1 MYSRTQRIQEEK
13 KQRLRYGI
21 RKFTGLGAAS
31 ALLGVG
37 LLTSLSVHAQT
48 KTAEVRYDY
57 VTTEELTEAEKKA
70 IFTELPAQVTED
82 VTYYLVYRKAG
93 SSILPQTG
101 ANTGVLAGAIGA
113 GLLLVGITVG
123 RKNQRLVRSAMT
135 LTLVGGSIVF
145 TSVSAVTVAQLAQ
158 YGQTQTLTVGTALPD
173 GKISIAGYEFVG
185 YLEGQ
190 KQSSETSP
198 ALPTGL
204 IDKAEEIENLPV
216 QSTQPADE
224 NKSDIP
230 TEPIPSEDKVT
241 DTPTEP
247 TPSEDKVEEVPAESK
262 PAEKPVE
269 ETGGGRVIGTEDKV
283 ISETEKPVQPEI
295 PAPVEKPAVPG
306 DTETTVTPGEE
317 QPVSP
322 ELPTNPAEP
331 DRPVDTVRTDVE
343 KQVTVIKYETSYVKD
358 TSLPAGESK
367 VLTQGVDGKEI
378 VTTKVTYT
386 NNVETAREIVA
397 VETIAPVTEVIA
409 YNDEVSKNRE
419 ELVESLATISFA
431 TERRAN
437 ADLEVGSERVLV
449 AGVNGQT
456 QTLTKKVYDSTD
468 VLISEEV
475 VSTEVVAQPV
485 TQVIEYGTKP
495 KAVVETTEET
505 KVTELDYTVETRQNP
520 DLEKGQTR
528 TLTKGRKGTLTQTYR
543 ITKTNGNETARELV
557 KEERVEPVNE
567 IIEVGTK
574 AVVRYQI
581 RQETSVIPFTTE
593 TRQVD
598 SLFEGESR
606 ELVAGVDGQ
615 QTQTYKDT
623 YVDGVKVA
631 SEMVGQPEVIQ
642 PIKRIVEVGTK
653 KEKTSQVLTETEVL
667 AYTSIKE
674 EDPNLPEG
682 ETKIKVQGVNGERK
696 VRITRVTNNRT
707 GQVREIREV
716 ISETAPITE
725 VIAESPIEDGNNSSK
740 DTDGFKGLDDP
751 IKTLKILDIKKG
763 DIMFQNANVQFYA
776 DDARQFENKSYGDL
790 LSLSEDERYRLAEST
805 INASY
810 LSIRPYSDESLF
822 YMWLGASDEVV
833 SAFNT
838 GQFIDE
844 TKVNLYFLEYVNAD
858 RKLLGIQPLTYDPL
872 LLSVASTRSSEM
884 ATYGDS
890 QYEGQPH
897 TRPDGSTW
905 STALS
910 ILPDTYESASFAENA
925 QVYSVMSNPYQ
936 LTSEQWIAKKL
947 FQGWKTSPGHYANMM
962 DADFTR
968 TAVSVRLTTR
978 YGSRST
984 YETNSMIGIE
994 ILS

>member
-1 MYSRTQRIQEEK
+1 MMYSRTQRIQEEK

-37 LLTSLSVHAQT
+37 LLTSLSVQAQT

-57 VTTEELTEAEKKA
+57 VTTEELTESEKKA
-70 IFTELPAQVTED
+70 IFTELPVQVTED

-93 SSILPQTG
+93 ASMLPQTG

-135 LTLVGGSIVF
+135 LTLVGGSLVF

-158 YGQTQTLTVGTALPD
+158 YGQTQTLTVGSALPD

-190 KQSSETSP
+190 KQSRETSP
-198 ALPTGL
+198 ALPMGS

-216 QSTQPADE
+216 QPTQPVDE
-224 NKSDIP
+224 NTSDIP
-230 TEPIPSEDKVT
+230 TEPVPSEDKVT
-241 DTPTEP
+241 DTPAEP

-262 PAEKPVE
+262 PVEKPVE
-269 ETGGGRVIGTEDKV
+269 ETGGSQVIGTEDKV
-283 ISETEKPVQPEI
+283 ISETEKPVRPEI
-295 PAPVEKPAVPG
+295 PAPVEKPAVPW

-317 QPVSP
+317 KPVSP

-343 KQVTVIKYETSYVKD
+343 KQVTVIKYGTSYVKD
-358 TSLPAGESK
+358 TSLQAGESK

-397 VETIAPVTEVIA
+397 TETIEPVTEVIA

-419 ELVESLATISFA
+419 ELVESLTTISFA

-456 QTLTKKVYDSTD
+456 KTLTKKVYDSTGT
-468 VLISEEV
+468 VISEEV
-475 VSTEVVAQPV
+475 VSTEVITQPV

-495 KAVVETTEET
+495 KSVVETTEET

-528 TLTKGRKGTLTQTYR
+528 TLTEGRKGTLTQTYR
-543 ITKTNGNETARELV
+543 ITKTDGNETARELV

-574 AVVRYQI
+574 AVVRYQT

-615 QTQTYKDT
+615 QIQTYKDT

-642 PIKRIVEVGTK
+642 PIKRIVEVGIK
-653 KEKTSQVLTETEVL
+653 KEETSQVLTETEVL

-707 GQVREIREV
+707 GQVSETREV
-716 ISETAPITE
+716 ISETAPVNEVLVVGTKPASTSLLDKKTLTLDEFMSLTE
-725 VIAESPIEDGNNSSK
+725 EQQDAFIAKKGTVPGTTIRTGATK
-740 DTDGFKGLDDP
+740 DTLEKVEQLINLDKLNAEFVSLLNAARAAEGLSAVTYAGQGSDA
-751 IKTLKILDIKKG
+751 
-763 DIMFQNANVQFYA
+763 QNAA
-776 DDARQFENKSYGDL
+776 TARAN
-790 LSLSEDERYRLAEST
+790 
-805 INASY
+805 
-810 LSIRPYSDESLF
+810 
-822 YMWLGASDEVV
+822 
-833 SAFNT
+833 
-838 GQFIDE
+838 
-844 TKVNLYFLEYVNAD
+844 
-858 RKLLGIQPLTYDPL
+858 
-872 LLSVASTRSSEM
+872 EM
-884 ATYGDS
+884 ADHGSLRYQGTADGA
-890 QYEGQPH
+890 H
-897 TRPDGSTW
+897 KRPDGSKWTTIYTAEQTARQGW
-905 STALS
+905 RGENALQMGAALS
-910 ILPDTYESASFAENA
+910 AYSAIDEIDIANGLFTEWMRSAGHKAVMMKNLDDL
-925 QVYSVMSNPYQ
+925 QVAVGIGLNDKAIE
-936 LTSEQWIAKKL
+936 TT
-947 FQGWKTSPGHYANMM
+947 FNQGVTVAMLELVEPKP
-962 DADFTR
+962 
-968 TAVSVRLTTR
+968 
-978 YGSRST
+978 
-984 YETNSMIGIE
+984 
-994 ILS
+994 

>member
-1 MYSRTQRIQEEK
+1 MVYSRTQRIQEEK

-70 IFTELPAQVTED
+70 IFTELPAQVIED
-82 VTYYLVYRKAG
+82 VNYYLVYRKVG
-93 SSILPQTG
+93 SSVLPQTG
-101 ANTGVLAGAIGA
+101 ESTGVLAGAIGA
-113 GLLLVGITVG
+113 GLLLVGVTVG
-123 RKNQRLVRSAMT
+123 RKNQRMVRSAMT
-135 LTLVGGSIVF
+135 LTLVGGSLVF

-158 YGQTQTLTVGTALPD
+158 YGQTQTLTVGSALPD

-185 YLEGQ
+185 YLEGK
-190 KQSSETSP
+190 KQSSDTSP
-198 ALPTGL
+198 TLPTGS
-204 IDKAEEIENLPV
+204 IDKAEENENLLV
-216 QSTQPADE
+216 QPIQPADK

-230 TEPIPSEDKVT
+230 AESTPSEDKAT
-241 DTPTEP
+241 DASAEQK
-247 TPSEDKVEEVPAESK
+247 PSEDKVEEVPAESK

-269 ETGGGRVIGTEDKV
+269 ETGGGQVIGTEDKV
-283 ISETEKPVQPEI
+283 ISETEKSVQPEI
-295 PAPVEKPAVPG
+295 PASVEKPAVPG
-306 DTETTVTPGEE
+306 ETETTVTPGEE
-317 QPVSP
+317 KPVSP

-343 KQVTVIKYETSYVKD
+343 KQVTVIKYGTSYVKD

-367 VLTQGVDGKEI
+367 VFTQGVDGKQT

-397 VETIAPVTEVIA
+397 TETIEPVTEVIA
-409 YNDEVSKNRE
+409 YNDEISKNRE
-419 ELVESLATISFA
+419 ELVESLTTISFA

-456 QTLTKKVYDSTD
+456 KTLTKKVYDSTGA
-468 VLISEEV
+468 VISEEV
-475 VSTEVVAQPV
+475 VSTEVIAQPV

-495 KAVVETTEET
+495 KSVVETTEET

-574 AVVRYQI
+574 AVVRYQT

-615 QTQTYKDT
+615 QIQTYKDT

-642 PIKRIVEVGTK
+642 PIKRIVEVGIK
-653 KEKTSQVLTETEVL
+653 KEETSQVLTETEVL

-707 GQVREIREV
+707 GQVSETREV
-716 ISETAPITE
+716 ISETAPVNEVLVVGTKPASTSLLDKKTLTLDEFMSLTE
-725 VIAESPIEDGNNSSK
+725 EQQDAFIAKKGTVPGTTIRTGATK
-740 DTDGFKGLDDP
+740 DTLEKVEQLINLDKLNAEFVSLLNAARAAEGLSAVTYAGQGSDA
-751 IKTLKILDIKKG
+751 
-763 DIMFQNANVQFYA
+763 QNAA
-776 DDARQFENKSYGDL
+776 TARAN
-790 LSLSEDERYRLAEST
+790 
-805 INASY
+805 
-810 LSIRPYSDESLF
+810 
-822 YMWLGASDEVV
+822 
-833 SAFNT
+833 
-838 GQFIDE
+838 
-844 TKVNLYFLEYVNAD
+844 
-858 RKLLGIQPLTYDPL
+858 
-872 LLSVASTRSSEM
+872 EM
-884 ATYGDS
+884 ADHGSLRYQGTADGA
-890 QYEGQPH
+890 H
-897 TRPDGSTW
+897 KRPDGSKWTTIYTAEQTARQGW
-905 STALS
+905 RGENALQLGSALS
-910 ILPDTYESASFAENA
+910 AYSAIDESSIANSLFNEWMNSAGHKAVMMKNLDNL
-925 QVYSVMSNPYQ
+925 QV
-936 LTSEQWIAKKL
+936 
-947 FQGWKTSPGHYANMM
+947 
-962 DADFTR
+962 
-968 TAVSVRLTTR
+968 AVGIGLNDKAIETTFR
-978 YGSRST
+978 NGVT
-984 YETNSMIGIE
+984 VAMLELVE
-994 ILS
+994 PKP

>member
-1 MYSRTQRIQEEK
+1 MVYSRTQRIQEEK

-57 VTTEELTEAEKKA
+57 VTTEELTEAEKKV

-82 VTYYLVYRKAG
+82 VNYYLVYRKAE

-101 ANTGVLAGAIGA
+101 ESTGVLAGAIGA

-123 RKNQRLVRSAMT
+123 RKNQRMVRSAMT
-135 LTLVGGSIVF
+135 LTMVGGSLVF

-158 YGQTQTLTVGTALPD
+158 YGQTQTLTVGAALPD

-190 KQSSETSP
+190 KQSRETSP
-198 ALPTGL
+198 ALPTSS
-204 IDKAEEIENLPV
+204 IDMAEENEHLPV
-216 QSTQPADE
+216 QPTQPADE
-224 NKSDIP
+224 NNAYSP
-230 TEPIPSEDKVT
+230 TTSIPSEDKVT
-241 DTPTEP
+241 DIPTEP

-262 PAEKPVE
+262 PAEKTVE
-269 ETGGGRVIGTEDKV
+269 ETGGGQVIGTEDKV
-283 ISETEKPVQPEI
+283 ISETEKPVQPEV

-306 DTETTVTPGEE
+306 GTETTVTPGEE
-317 QPVSP
+317 KPVSP

-331 DRPVDTVRTDVE
+331 NRPVDTVRTDVE
-343 KQVTVIKYETSYVKD
+343 KQVTVIKYGTSYVKD

-367 VLTQGVDGKEI
+367 VLTQGVDGKQT

-386 NNVETAREIVA
+386 NNVETAREIVST
-397 VETIAPVTEVIA
+397 ETIEPVTEVIA

-419 ELVESLATISFA
+419 ELIESLATISFA

-456 QTLTKKVYDSTD
+456 KTLTKKVYDSTGA
-468 VLISEEV
+468 VISEEV
-475 VSTEVVAQPV
+475 VSTEVIAKPV

-495 KAVVETTEET
+495 KSVVETTEET

-557 KEERVEPVNE
+557 KEKRVEPVNE

-574 AVVRYQI
+574 AVVRYQT
-581 RQETSVIPFTTE
+581 RQETSLIPFTTE

-642 PIKRIVEVGTK
+642 PIKRIVEVGIR
-653 KEKTSQVLTETEVL
+653 KEETSQVLTETEVL

-707 GQVREIREV
+707 GQVSETREV
-716 ISETAPITE
+716 ITEAAPVNE
-725 VIAESPIEDGNNSSK
+725 VLVVGTKPASTSL
-740 DTDGFKGLDDP
+740 LDK
-751 IKTLKILDIKKG
+751 KTLTLDEFMSLTEEQQDTFIAKKG
-763 DIMFQNANVQFYA
+763 TVPGTTIRTGATKEILEKVETLVNLKKLNDEFV
-776 DDARQFENKSYGDL
+776 RL
-790 LSLSEDERYRLAEST
+790 LNQVRLAEGLSSVSYGGLDSLVQST
-805 INASY
+805 A
-810 LSIRPYSDESLF
+810 
-822 YMWLGASDEVV
+822 
-833 SAFNT
+833 T
-838 GQFIDE
+838 
-844 TKVNLYFLEYVNAD
+844 
-858 RKLLGIQPLTYDPL
+858 
-872 LLSVASTRSSEM
+872 TRANEM
-884 ATYGDS
+884 ADHGSLRYQGTEDGK
-890 QYEGQPH
+890 H
-897 TRPDGSTW
+897 KRPDGSHWMTIYTSEQTARQGW
-905 STALS
+905 RGENAYQLGTALS
-910 ILPDTYESASFAENA
+910 AYSAINEIHLANSLFTGWMESEGHKAVMMKNLDNL
-925 QVYSVMSNPYQ
+925 QVAVGIGLNDKAIEG
-936 LTSEQWIAKKL
+936 T
-947 FQGWKTSPGHYANMM
+947 FNQGVTVAMLELVQPKP
-962 DADFTR
+962 
-968 TAVSVRLTTR
+968 
-978 YGSRST
+978 
-984 YETNSMIGIE
+984 
-994 ILS
+994 

>member
-1 MYSRTQRIQEEK
+1 MVYSRTQRIQEEK

-82 VTYYLVYRKAG
+82 VNYYLVYRKVG

-101 ANTGVLAGAIGA
+101 ESTGVLAGAIGA

-123 RKNQRLVRSAMT
+123 RKNQRMVRSAMT
-135 LTLVGGSIVF
+135 LTLVGGSLVF

-158 YGQTQTLTVGTALPD
+158 YGQAQTLTVGAALPD

-185 YLEGQ
+185 YLEGK
-190 KQSSETSP
+190 KQSSDTSP
-198 ALPTGL
+198 TLPTGS
-204 IDKAEEIENLPV
+204 IDKAEENENLLV
-216 QSTQPADE
+216 QPPQPADK

-230 TEPIPSEDKVT
+230 AESTPSEDKAT
-241 DTPTEP
+241 DASAEQK
-247 TPSEDKVEEVPAESK
+247 PSEDKVEEVPAESK

-269 ETGGGRVIGTEDKV
+269 ETGGGQVIGTEDKV

-306 DTETTVTPGEE
+306 ETETTVTPGEE
-317 QPVSP
+317 KPVSP

-343 KQVTVIKYETSYVKD
+343 KQVTVIKYGTSYVKD

-367 VLTQGVDGKEI
+367 VLTQGVDGKQT

-397 VETIAPVTEVIA
+397 TETIEPVTEVIA

-419 ELVESLATISFA
+419 ELIESLATISFA
-431 TERRAN
+431 TERRGN

-456 QTLTKKVYDSTD
+456 KTLTKKVYDSTGA
-468 VLISEEV
+468 VISEEV
-475 VSTEVVAQPV
+475 VSTEVIAQPV

-495 KAVVETTEET
+495 KSVVETTEET

-574 AVVRYQI
+574 AVVRYQT

-615 QTQTYKDT
+615 QTQAYKDT

-642 PIKRIVEVGTK
+642 PIKRIVEVGIK
-653 KEKTSQVLTETEVL
+653 KEETSQVLTETEVL

-707 GQVREIREV
+707 GQVSETREV
-716 ISETAPITE
+716 ISETAPVNEVLVVGTKPASTSLLDKKTLTLDEFMSLTE
-725 VIAESPIEDGNNSSK
+725 EQQDAFIAKKGTVPGTTIRTGATK
-740 DTDGFKGLDDP
+740 DTLEKVEQLINLDKLNAEFVSLLNAARAAEGLSAVTYAGQGSDA
-751 IKTLKILDIKKG
+751 
-763 DIMFQNANVQFYA
+763 QNAA
-776 DDARQFENKSYGDL
+776 TARAN
-790 LSLSEDERYRLAEST
+790 
-805 INASY
+805 
-810 LSIRPYSDESLF
+810 
-822 YMWLGASDEVV
+822 
-833 SAFNT
+833 
-838 GQFIDE
+838 
-844 TKVNLYFLEYVNAD
+844 
-858 RKLLGIQPLTYDPL
+858 
-872 LLSVASTRSSEM
+872 EM
-884 ATYGDS
+884 ADHGSLRYQGTADGA
-890 QYEGQPH
+890 H
-897 TRPDGSTW
+897 KRPDGSKWTTIYTAEQTARQGW
-905 STALS
+905 RGENALQMGAALS
-910 ILPDTYESASFAENA
+910 AYSAIDEIDIANGLFTEWMNSAGHKAVMMKNLDNL
-925 QVYSVMSNPYQ
+925 QV
-936 LTSEQWIAKKL
+936 
-947 FQGWKTSPGHYANMM
+947 
-962 DADFTR
+962 
-968 TAVSVRLTTR
+968 AVGIGLNDKAIETTFR
-978 YGSRST
+978 NGVT
-984 YETNSMIGIE
+984 VAMLELVE
-994 ILS
+994 PKP

>member
-1 MYSRTQRIQEEK
+1 MVYSRTQRIQEEK

-57 VTTEELTEAEKKA
+57 VTTEELTEVEKKA

-82 VTYYLVYRKAG
+82 VNYYLVYRKVG

-101 ANTGVLAGAIGA
+101 ESTGVLAGAIGA

-135 LTLVGGSIVF
+135 LTLVGGSLVF

-158 YGQTQTLTVGTALPD
+158 YGQTQTLTVGAAFPD

-185 YLEGQ
+185 YLEGK

-198 ALPTGL
+198 TLPTGS
-204 IDKAEEIENLPV
+204 IDKAEENENLPV
-216 QSTQPADE
+216 QPTQPVDE

-230 TEPIPSEDKVT
+230 AESTPSEDKVT
-241 DTPTEP
+241 DASAEQK
-247 TPSEDKVEEVPAESK
+247 PSEDKVEEVPVESK

-269 ETGGGRVIGTEDKV
+269 ETGSGQVIGTEDKV
-283 ISETEKPVQPEI
+283 ISETGKPVQPEI

-306 DTETTVTPGEE
+306 ETETTVIPGEE
-317 QPVSP
+317 KPVSP

-343 KQVTVIKYETSYVKD
+343 KQVTVIKYGTSYVKD

-367 VLTQGVDGKEI
+367 VLTQGVDGKQT

-397 VETIAPVTEVIA
+397 TETIEPVTEVIA

-419 ELVESLATISFA
+419 ELIESLTTVSFA

-456 QTLTKKVYDSTD
+456 KTLTKKVYDSTGA
-468 VLISEEV
+468 VISEEV
-475 VSTEVVAQPV
+475 VSTEVVTQPV

-495 KAVVETTEET
+495 KSVVETTEET

-574 AVVRYQI
+574 AVVRYQT

-642 PIKRIVEVGTK
+642 PIKRIVEVGIK
-653 KEKTSQVLTETEVL
+653 KEETSQVLTETEVL

-707 GQVREIREV
+707 GQVSETREV
-716 ISETAPITE
+716 ISETAPVNEVLVVGTKPASTSLLDKKTLTLDEFMSLTE
-725 VIAESPIEDGNNSSK
+725 EQQDAFIAKKGTVPGTTIRTGATK
-740 DTDGFKGLDDP
+740 DTLEKVESLINLDKLNAEFVNLLNAARAAEGLSAVTYAGQGSDA
-751 IKTLKILDIKKG
+751 
-763 DIMFQNANVQFYA
+763 QNAA
-776 DDARQFENKSYGDL
+776 TARAN
-790 LSLSEDERYRLAEST
+790 
-805 INASY
+805 
-810 LSIRPYSDESLF
+810 
-822 YMWLGASDEVV
+822 
-833 SAFNT
+833 
-838 GQFIDE
+838 
-844 TKVNLYFLEYVNAD
+844 
-858 RKLLGIQPLTYDPL
+858 
-872 LLSVASTRSSEM
+872 EM
-884 ATYGDS
+884 ADHGSLRYQGTIAGA
-890 QYEGQPH
+890 H
-897 TRPDGSTW
+897 MRPDGSKWTTIYTAEQVARQGW
-905 STALS
+905 RGENALQLGSALS
-910 ILPDTYESASFAENA
+910 AYSAIDESRIANSLFTEWMNSASHKAVMMKDLDNL
-925 QVYSVMSNPYQ
+925 QV
-936 LTSEQWIAKKL
+936 
-947 FQGWKTSPGHYANMM
+947 
-962 DADFTR
+962 
-968 TAVSVRLTTR
+968 AVGIGLNDKAIDTTFR
-978 YGSRST
+978 NGVT
-984 YETNSMIGIE
+984 VAMLELVE
-994 ILS
+994 PKP

>member
-1 MYSRTQRIQEEK
+1 MVYSRTQRIQEEK
-13 KQRLRYGI
+13 NQRLRYGI

-48 KTAEVRYDY
+48 KTTEVRYDY

-82 VTYYLVYRKAG
+82 VNYYLVYRKVG

-101 ANTGVLAGAIGA
+101 ESTGVLAGAIGA

-123 RKNQRLVRSAMT
+123 RKNQRMVRSAMT
-135 LTLVGGSIVF
+135 LTLVGGSLVF

-158 YGQTQTLTVGTALPD
+158 YGQAQTLTVGAALPD

-185 YLEGQ
+185 YLEGK

-198 ALPTGL
+198 TLPTGS
-204 IDKAEEIENLPV
+204 IDKAEENENLLV
-216 QSTQPADE
+216 QPTQPADE

-230 TEPIPSEDKVT
+230 AESTPSEDKAT
-241 DTPTEP
+241 DASAEQK
-247 TPSEDKVEEVPAESK
+247 PSEDKVEEVPAESK

-269 ETGGGRVIGTEDKV
+269 ETGGGQVIGTEDKV

-306 DTETTVTPGEE
+306 EKETTVTPGEE
-317 QPVSP
+317 KPVSP

-343 KQVTVIKYETSYVKD
+343 KQVTVIKYGTSYVKD

-367 VLTQGVDGKEI
+367 VLTQGVDGKQT

-397 VETIAPVTEVIA
+397 TETIEPVTEVIA

-419 ELVESLATISFA
+419 ELIESLATISFA
-431 TERRAN
+431 TERRGN

-456 QTLTKKVYDSTD
+456 KTLTKKVYDSTGA
-468 VLISEEV
+468 VISEEV
-475 VSTEVVAQPV
+475 VSTEVIAQPV

-495 KAVVETTEET
+495 KSVVETTEET

-543 ITKTNGNETARELV
+543 ITKTDGNETARELV

-574 AVVRYQI
+574 AVVRYKT
-581 RQETSVIPFTTE
+581 RQETSIIPFTTE

-615 QTQTYKDT
+615 QTQAYKDT

-642 PIKRIVEVGTK
+642 PIKRIVEVGIK
-653 KEKTSQVLTETEVL
+653 KEETSQVLTETEVL

-707 GQVREIREV
+707 GQVSETREV
-716 ISETAPITE
+716 ISETAPVNEVLVVGTKPASTSLLDKKTLTLDEFMSLTE
-725 VIAESPIEDGNNSSK
+725 EQQDAFIAKKGTVPGTTIRTGATK
-740 DTDGFKGLDDP
+740 DTLEKVEQLINLDKLNAEFVSLLNAARAAEGLSAVTYAGQGSDA
-751 IKTLKILDIKKG
+751 
-763 DIMFQNANVQFYA
+763 QNAA
-776 DDARQFENKSYGDL
+776 TARAN
-790 LSLSEDERYRLAEST
+790 
-805 INASY
+805 
-810 LSIRPYSDESLF
+810 
-822 YMWLGASDEVV
+822 
-833 SAFNT
+833 
-838 GQFIDE
+838 
-844 TKVNLYFLEYVNAD
+844 
-858 RKLLGIQPLTYDPL
+858 
-872 LLSVASTRSSEM
+872 EM
-884 ATYGDS
+884 ADHGSLRYQGTADGA
-890 QYEGQPH
+890 H
-897 TRPDGSTW
+897 KRPDGSKWTTIY
-905 STALS
+905 TAEQ
-910 ILPDTYESASFAENA
+910 TARQGWRGENA
-925 QVYSVMSNPYQ
+925 LQMGSSLSAYSAINESRIANNLFTEWMNSAGHKAVMMKNLDNLQV
-936 LTSEQWIAKKL
+936 
-947 FQGWKTSPGHYANMM
+947 
-962 DADFTR
+962 
-968 TAVSVRLTTR
+968 AVGIGLNDKAIETTFR
-978 YGSRST
+978 NGVT
-984 YETNSMIGIE
+984 VAMLELVE
-994 ILS
+994 PKP

>member
-1 MYSRTQRIQEEK
+1 MMYSRTQRIQEEK

-37 LLTSLSVHAQT
+37 LLTSLSVQAQT

-57 VTTEELTEAEKKA
+57 VTTEELTESEKKA
-70 IFTELPAQVTED
+70 IFTELPVQVTED

-93 SSILPQTG
+93 ASMLPQTG

-135 LTLVGGSIVF
+135 LTLVGGSLVF

-158 YGQTQTLTVGTALPD
+158 YGQTQTLTVGSALPD

-190 KQSSETSP
+190 KQSRETSP
-198 ALPTGL
+198 ALPMGS

-216 QSTQPADE
+216 QPTQPVDE
-224 NKSDIP
+224 NTSDIP
-230 TEPIPSEDKVT
+230 TEPVPSEDKVT
-241 DTPTEP
+241 DTPAEP

-262 PAEKPVE
+262 PVEKPVE
-269 ETGGGRVIGTEDKV
+269 ETGGSQVIGTEDKV
-283 ISETEKPVQPEI
+283 ISETEKPVRPEI
-295 PAPVEKPAVPG
+295 PAPVEKPAVPW

-317 QPVSP
+317 KPVSP

-343 KQVTVIKYETSYVKD
+343 KQVTVIKYGTSYVKD
-358 TSLPAGESK
+358 TSLQAGESK

-397 VETIAPVTEVIA
+397 TETIEPVTEVIA

-419 ELVESLATISFA
+419 ELVESLTTISFA

-456 QTLTKKVYDSTD
+456 KTLTKKVYDSTGT
-468 VLISEEV
+468 VISEEV
-475 VSTEVVAQPV
+475 VSTEVITQPV

-495 KAVVETTEET
+495 KSVVETTEET

-528 TLTKGRKGTLTQTYR
+528 TLTEGRKGTLTQTYR
-543 ITKTNGNETARELV
+543 ITKTDGNETARELV

-574 AVVRYQI
+574 AVVRYQT

-615 QTQTYKDT
+615 QIQTYKDT

-642 PIKRIVEVGTK
+642 PIKRIVEVGIK
-653 KEKTSQVLTETEVL
+653 KEETSQVLTETEVL

-707 GQVREIREV
+707 GQVSETREV
-716 ISETAPITE
+716 ISETAPVNEVLVVGTKPASTSLLDKKTLTLDEFMSLTE
-725 VIAESPIEDGNNSSK
+725 EQQDAFIAKKGTVPGTTIRTGATK
-740 DTDGFKGLDDP
+740 DTLEKVEQLINLDKLNAEFVSLLNAARAAEGLSAVTYAGQGSDA
-751 IKTLKILDIKKG
+751 
-763 DIMFQNANVQFYA
+763 QNAA
-776 DDARQFENKSYGDL
+776 TARAN
-790 LSLSEDERYRLAEST
+790 
-805 INASY
+805 
-810 LSIRPYSDESLF
+810 
-822 YMWLGASDEVV
+822 
-833 SAFNT
+833 
-838 GQFIDE
+838 
-844 TKVNLYFLEYVNAD
+844 
-858 RKLLGIQPLTYDPL
+858 
-872 LLSVASTRSSEM
+872 EM
-884 ATYGDS
+884 ADHGSLRYQGTADGA
-890 QYEGQPH
+890 H
-897 TRPDGSTW
+897 KRPDGSKWTTIYTAEQTARQGW
-905 STALS
+905 RGENALQMGAALS
-910 ILPDTYESASFAENA
+910 AYSAIDEIDIANGLFTEWMNSAGHKAVMMKNLDNL
-925 QVYSVMSNPYQ
+925 QV
-936 LTSEQWIAKKL
+936 
-947 FQGWKTSPGHYANMM
+947 
-962 DADFTR
+962 
-968 TAVSVRLTTR
+968 AVGIGLNDKAIETTFR
-978 YGSRST
+978 NGVT
-984 YETNSMIGIE
+984 VAMLELVE
-994 ILS
+994 PKP

>member
-1 MYSRTQRIQEEK
+1 MVYSRTQRIQEEK

-57 VTTEELTEAEKKA
+57 VTTEELTEVEKKA

-82 VTYYLVYRKAG
+82 VNYYLVYRKVG

-101 ANTGVLAGAIGA
+101 ESTGVLAGAIGA

-135 LTLVGGSIVF
+135 LTLVGGSLVF

-158 YGQTQTLTVGTALPD
+158 YGQTQTLTVGAALPD

-185 YLEGQ
+185 YLEGK

-198 ALPTGL
+198 TLPTGS
-204 IDKAEEIENLPV
+204 IDKAEENENLPV
-216 QSTQPADE
+216 QPTQPVDE

-230 TEPIPSEDKVT
+230 AESTPSEDKVT
-241 DTPTEP
+241 DASAEQK
-247 TPSEDKVEEVPAESK
+247 PSEDKVEEVPVESK

-269 ETGGGRVIGTEDKV
+269 ETGSGQVIGTEDKV
-283 ISETEKPVQPEI
+283 ISETGKPVQPEI

-306 DTETTVTPGEE
+306 ETETTVIPGEE
-317 QPVSP
+317 KPVSP

-343 KQVTVIKYETSYVKD
+343 KQVTVIKYGTSYVKD

-367 VLTQGVDGKEI
+367 VLTQGVDGKQT

-397 VETIAPVTEVIA
+397 TETIEPVTEVIA
-409 YNDEVSKNRE
+409 YNDEVSKKRE
-419 ELVESLATISFA
+419 ELIESLTTVSFA

-456 QTLTKKVYDSTD
+456 KTLTKKVYDSTGA
-468 VLISEEV
+468 VISEEV
-475 VSTEVVAQPV
+475 VSTEVVTQPV

-495 KAVVETTEET
+495 KSVVETTEET

-574 AVVRYQI
+574 AVVRYQT

-642 PIKRIVEVGTK
+642 PIKRIVEVGIK
-653 KEKTSQVLTETEVL
+653 KEETSQVLTETEVL

-707 GQVREIREV
+707 GQVSENREV
-716 ISETAPITE
+716 ISETAPVNEVLVVGTKPASTSLLDKKTLTLDEFMSLTE
-725 VIAESPIEDGNNSSK
+725 EQQDAFIAKKGTVPGTTIRTGATK
-740 DTDGFKGLDDP
+740 DTLEKVESLINLDKLNAEFVNLLNAARAAEGLSAVTYAGQGSDA
-751 IKTLKILDIKKG
+751 
-763 DIMFQNANVQFYA
+763 QNAA
-776 DDARQFENKSYGDL
+776 TARAN
-790 LSLSEDERYRLAEST
+790 
-805 INASY
+805 
-810 LSIRPYSDESLF
+810 
-822 YMWLGASDEVV
+822 
-833 SAFNT
+833 
-838 GQFIDE
+838 
-844 TKVNLYFLEYVNAD
+844 
-858 RKLLGIQPLTYDPL
+858 
-872 LLSVASTRSSEM
+872 EM
-884 ATYGDS
+884 ADHGSLRYQGTIAGA
-890 QYEGQPH
+890 H
-897 TRPDGSTW
+897 MRPDGSKWTTIYTAEQVARQGW
-905 STALS
+905 RGENALQLGSALS
-910 ILPDTYESASFAENA
+910 AYSAIDESRIANSLFTEWMNSASHKAVMMKDLDNL
-925 QVYSVMSNPYQ
+925 QV
-936 LTSEQWIAKKL
+936 
-947 FQGWKTSPGHYANMM
+947 
-962 DADFTR
+962 
-968 TAVSVRLTTR
+968 AVGIGLNDKAIDTTFR
-978 YGSRST
+978 NGVT
-984 YETNSMIGIE
+984 VAMLELVE
-994 ILS
+994 PKP

>member
-1 MYSRTQRIQEEK
+1 MVYSRTQRIQEEK

-57 VTTEELTEAEKKA
+57 VTTEELTEAEKNA
-70 IFTELPAQVTED
+70 IFTELPAQVIED
-82 VTYYLVYRKAG
+82 VNYYLVYRKVG
-93 SSILPQTG
+93 SSVLPQTG
-101 ANTGVLAGAIGA
+101 ESTGVLAGAIGA

-123 RKNQRLVRSAMT
+123 RKNQRMVRSAMT
-135 LTLVGGSIVF
+135 LTLVGGSLVF

-158 YGQTQTLTVGTALPD
+158 YGQAQTLTVGAALPD

-185 YLEGQ
+185 YLEGK
-190 KQSSETSP
+190 KQSSDTSP
-198 ALPTGL
+198 TLPTGS
-204 IDKAEEIENLPV
+204 IDKAEENENLLV
-216 QSTQPADE
+216 QPTQPADK

-230 TEPIPSEDKVT
+230 AESTPSEDKAT
-241 DTPTEP
+241 DASAEQK
-247 TPSEDKVEEVPAESK
+247 PSEDKVEEVPAESK

-269 ETGGGRVIGTEDKV
+269 ETGGGQVIGTEDKV
-283 ISETEKPVQPEI
+283 ISETEKSVQPEI
-295 PAPVEKPAVPG
+295 PASVEKPAVPG
-306 DTETTVTPGEE
+306 ETETTVTPGEE
-317 QPVSP
+317 KPVSP

-343 KQVTVIKYETSYVKD
+343 KQVTVIKYGTSYVKD

-367 VLTQGVDGKEI
+367 VLTQGVDGKQT

-397 VETIAPVTEVIA
+397 TETIEPVTEVIA
-409 YNDEVSKNRE
+409 YNDEISKNRE
-419 ELVESLATISFA
+419 ELIESLTTISFA

-456 QTLTKKVYDSTD
+456 KTLTKKVYDSTGA
-468 VLISEEV
+468 VISEEV
-475 VSTEVVAQPV
+475 VSTEVIAQPV

-495 KAVVETTEET
+495 KSVVETTEET

-574 AVVRYQI
+574 AVVRYQT

-615 QTQTYKDT
+615 QIQTYKDT

-642 PIKRIVEVGTK
+642 PIKRIVEVGIK
-653 KEKTSQVLTETEVL
+653 KEETSQVLTETEVL

-707 GQVREIREV
+707 GQVSETREV
-716 ISETAPITE
+716 ISETAPVNEVLVVGTKPASTSLLDKKTLTLDEFMSLTE
-725 VIAESPIEDGNNSSK
+725 EQQDAFIAKKGTVPGTTIRTGATK
-740 DTDGFKGLDDP
+740 DTLEKVEQLINLDKLNAEFVSLLNAARAAEGLSAVTYAGQGSDA
-751 IKTLKILDIKKG
+751 
-763 DIMFQNANVQFYA
+763 QNAA
-776 DDARQFENKSYGDL
+776 TARAN
-790 LSLSEDERYRLAEST
+790 
-805 INASY
+805 
-810 LSIRPYSDESLF
+810 
-822 YMWLGASDEVV
+822 
-833 SAFNT
+833 
-838 GQFIDE
+838 
-844 TKVNLYFLEYVNAD
+844 
-858 RKLLGIQPLTYDPL
+858 
-872 LLSVASTRSSEM
+872 EM
-884 ATYGDS
+884 ADHGSLRYQGTADGA
-890 QYEGQPH
+890 H
-897 TRPDGSTW
+897 KRPDGSKWTTIYTAEQTARQGW
-905 STALS
+905 RGENALQLGSALS
-910 ILPDTYESASFAENA
+910 AYSAIDESSIANSLFNEWMNSAGHKAVMMKNLDNL
-925 QVYSVMSNPYQ
+925 QV
-936 LTSEQWIAKKL
+936 
-947 FQGWKTSPGHYANMM
+947 
-962 DADFTR
+962 
-968 TAVSVRLTTR
+968 AVGIGLNDKAIETTFR
-978 YGSRST
+978 NGVT
-984 YETNSMIGIE
+984 VAMLELVE
-994 ILS
+994 PKP

>member
-57 VTTEELTEAEKKA
+57 VTTEELTESEKKA
-70 IFTELPAQVTED
+70 IFTELPVQVTED

-93 SSILPQTG
+93 ASMLPQTG

-135 LTLVGGSIVF
+135 LTLVGGSLVF

-158 YGQTQTLTVGTALPD
+158 YGQTQTLTVGSTLPD

-190 KQSSETSP
+190 KQSRETSP
-198 ALPTGL
+198 ALPTGS
-204 IDKAEEIENLPV
+204 IDKAEENENLPV
-216 QSTQPADE
+216 QPTQPVDE
-224 NKSDIP
+224 NTSDIP
-230 TEPIPSEDKVT
+230 AESIPSEEKVT
-241 DTPTEP
+241 DTPTEQKP
-247 TPSEDKVEEVPAESK
+247 YEDKVEEVPAESK
-262 PAEKPVE
+262 PAEKPLE
-269 ETGGGRVIGTEDKV
+269 ETGGGQVIGREEKV

-306 DTETTVTPGEE
+306 ETETTVTPGEE
-317 QPVSP
+317 KPISP
-322 ELPTNPAEP
+322 ELPTNPEEP
-331 DRPVDTVRTDVE
+331 AQAVDTVRTDIE
-343 KQVTVIKYETSYVKD
+343 NQVTVIKYGISYVKD

-367 VLTQGVDGKEI
+367 VLTQGVDGKQT

-386 NNVETAREIVA
+386 NNVETAREVVA
-397 VETIAPVTEVIA
+397 TETIEPVTEVIA
-409 YNDEVSKNRE
+409 YNDEVAQNRE
-419 ELVESLATISFA
+419 ELVESLTTISFA

-456 QTLTKKVYDSTD
+456 KTLTKKVYDSTGA
-468 VLISEEV
+468 VISEEV

-495 KAVVETTEET
+495 KSVVETTEEN

-528 TLTKGRKGTLTQTYR
+528 TLTKGRKGTLAQTYR
-543 ITKTNGNETARELV
+543 ITKINGNETARELV

-574 AVVRYQI
+574 AVVRYQT
-581 RQETSVIPFTTE
+581 RQETSAIPFTTE

-615 QTQTYKDT
+615 QIQTYKDT
-623 YVDGVKVA
+623 YVDGVKVG
-631 SEMVGQPEVIQ
+631 SEMVGQPELIQ

-653 KEKTSQVLTETEVL
+653 KEETSQVLTETEVL

-707 GQVREIREV
+707 GQVSETREV
-716 ISETAPITE
+716 FSETAPINEILVVGTKPASTNLLDKKTLTLDEFMSLTE
-725 VIAESPIEDGNNSSK
+725 EQQDAFIAKKGTVPGTTIRTGATK
-740 DTDGFKGLDDP
+740 DTFEKVETLINLDKLNAEFVRLLNEARAVEGLSAVTYAGQGSDAQ
-751 IKTLKILDIKKG
+751 KAATTR
-763 DIMFQNANVQFYA
+763 AN
-776 DDARQFENKSYGDL
+776 
-790 LSLSEDERYRLAEST
+790 
-805 INASY
+805 
-810 LSIRPYSDESLF
+810 
-822 YMWLGASDEVV
+822 
-833 SAFNT
+833 
-838 GQFIDE
+838 
-844 TKVNLYFLEYVNAD
+844 
-858 RKLLGIQPLTYDPL
+858 
-872 LLSVASTRSSEM
+872 EM
-884 ATYGDS
+884 ADHGSLRYQGTADGA
-890 QYEGQPH
+890 H
-897 TRPDGSTW
+897 KRPDGSKWTTIYTAEQTARQGW
-905 STALS
+905 RGENGLQLGSALS
-910 ILPDTYESASFAENA
+910 AYSAIDESRIANNLFSEWMRSAGHKAVMMKNLDNL
-925 QVYSVMSNPYQ
+925 QVAVGIGLNDKAIE
-936 LTSEQWIAKKL
+936 TT
-947 FQGWKTSPGHYANMM
+947 FNQGVTVAMLELVEPKP
-962 DADFTR
+962 
-968 TAVSVRLTTR
+968 
-978 YGSRST
+978 
-984 YETNSMIGIE
+984 
-994 ILS
+994 

>member
-1 MYSRTQRIQEEK
+1 MVYSRTQRIQEEK

-82 VTYYLVYRKAG
+82 VNYYLVYRKVG

-101 ANTGVLAGAIGA
+101 ESTGVLAGAIGA

-123 RKNQRLVRSAMT
+123 RKNQRMVRSAMT
-135 LTLVGGSIVF
+135 LTLVGGSLVF

-158 YGQTQTLTVGTALPD
+158 YGQAQTLTVGAALPD
-173 GKISIAGYEFVG
+173 GKISIAGFEFIG
-185 YLEGQ
+185 YLEGK
-190 KQSSETSP
+190 KQSSDTSP
-198 ALPTGL
+198 TLPTGS
-204 IDKAEEIENLPV
+204 IDKAEENEDLPV
-216 QSTQPADE
+216 QPTQPVDE
-224 NKSDIP
+224 NKSDIAAES
-230 TEPIPSEDKVT
+230 TPSEDKET
-241 DTPTEP
+241 DISAESTQ
-247 TPSEDKVEEVPAESK
+247 SEDKVEEVPAESK

-269 ETGGGRVIGTEDKV
+269 ETGGGQVIGTEDKV

-295 PAPVEKPAVPG
+295 PASVEKPAVPG
-306 DTETTVTPGEE
+306 ETETTVTPGEE
-317 QPVSP
+317 KPVSP
-322 ELPTNPAEP
+322 ELPTNPSEP
-331 DRPVDTVRTDVE
+331 AQAVDTVRTDIE
-343 KQVTVIKYETSYVKD
+343 NQVTVIKYGTSYVKD

-397 VETIAPVTEVIA
+397 TETIEPVTEVIA

-419 ELVESLATISFA
+419 ELVESLTTISFA

-456 QTLTKKVYDSTD
+456 KTFTKKVYDSTGT
-468 VLISEEV
+468 VISEEV
-475 VSTEVVAQPV
+475 VSTEVITQPV

-495 KAVVETTEET
+495 KSVVETTEET

-543 ITKTNGNETARELV
+543 ITKTDGNETARELV
-557 KEERVEPVNE
+557 KEERVEPINE

-574 AVVRYQI
+574 AVVRYQT

-642 PIKRIVEVGTK
+642 PIKRIVEVGIK
-653 KEKTSQVLTETEVL
+653 KEETSQVLTETEVL

-674 EDPNLPEG
+674 EDPNFPEG

-707 GQVREIREV
+707 GQVSETREV
-716 ISETAPITE
+716 ISETAPVNE
-725 VIAESPIEDGNNSSK
+725 VLVVGTKPASTSL
-740 DTDGFKGLDDP
+740 LDK
-751 IKTLKILDIKKG
+751 KTLTLDEFMSLTEEQQDAFIAKKG
-763 DIMFQNANVQFYA
+763 GVTGTSIRGGATKETFEKVETLINLDKLNAEFVRLLNAARAAEGLSAVTYAGQGSDAQNAATARANEMA
-776 DDARQFENKSYGDL
+776 DHG
-790 LSLSEDERYRLAEST
+790 SLSYQGVPA
-805 INASY
+805 
-810 LSIRPYSDESLF
+810 
-822 YMWLGASDEVV
+822 GAH
-833 SAFNT
+833 
-838 GQFIDE
+838 
-844 TKVNLYFLEYVNAD
+844 K
-858 RKLLGIQPLTYDPL
+858 
-872 LLSVASTRSSEM
+872 
-884 ATYGDS
+884 
-890 QYEGQPH
+890 
-897 TRPDGSTW
+897 RPDGSHWTTIYTAEQTARQGW
-905 STALS
+905 RGENALQLGTALTARMAANETELAS
-910 ILPDTYESASFAENA
+910 DLFDEWMRSAGHKAVMMKNLDDL
-925 QVYSVMSNPYQ
+925 QVAVGIGLNDKAIE
-936 LTSEQWIAKKL
+936 TT
-947 FQGWKTSPGHYANMM
+947 FNQGVTVAMLELVEPKP
-962 DADFTR
+962 
-968 TAVSVRLTTR
+968 
-978 YGSRST
+978 
-984 YETNSMIGIE
+984 
-994 ILS
+994 

>member
-1 MYSRTQRIQEEK
+1 MVYSRTQRIQEEK

-82 VTYYLVYRKAG
+82 VNYYLVYRKVG
-93 SSILPQTG
+93 SSVLPQTG
-101 ANTGVLAGAIGA
+101 ESTGVLAGAIGA

-123 RKNQRLVRSAMT
+123 RKNQRMVRSAMT
-135 LTLVGGSIVF
+135 LTLVGGSLVF

-158 YGQTQTLTVGTALPD
+158 YGQAQTLTVGAALPD

-185 YLEGQ
+185 YLEGK
-190 KQSSETSP
+190 KQSSDTSP
-198 ALPTGL
+198 TLPTGS
-204 IDKAEEIENLPV
+204 IDKAEENENLLV
-216 QSTQPADE
+216 QPTQPADK

-230 TEPIPSEDKVT
+230 AESTPSEDKAT
-241 DTPTEP
+241 DASAEQK
-247 TPSEDKVEEVPAESK
+247 PSEDKVEEVPAESK

-269 ETGGGRVIGTEDKV
+269 ETGGGQVIGTEDKV

-295 PAPVEKPAVPG
+295 PASVEKPAVPG
-306 DTETTVTPGEE
+306 ETETTVTPGEE
-317 QPVSP
+317 KPVSP

-343 KQVTVIKYETSYVKD
+343 KQVTVIKYGTSYVKD

-367 VLTQGVDGKEI
+367 VLTQGVDGKQT

-397 VETIAPVTEVIA
+397 TETIEPVTEVIA

-419 ELVESLATISFA
+419 ELIESLTTISFA

-456 QTLTKKVYDSTD
+456 KTLTKKVYDSTGA
-468 VLISEEV
+468 VISEEV
-475 VSTEVVAQPV
+475 VSTEVIAQPV

-495 KAVVETTEET
+495 KSVVETTEET

-574 AVVRYQI
+574 AVVRYQT

-642 PIKRIVEVGTK
+642 PIKRIVEVGIK
-653 KEKTSQVLTETEVL
+653 KEETSQVLTETEVL

-674 EDPNLPEG
+674 EDPNFPEG

-707 GQVREIREV
+707 GQVSETREV
-716 ISETAPITE
+716 ISETAPVNEVLVVGTKPASTSLLDKKTLTLDEFMSLTE
-725 VIAESPIEDGNNSSK
+725 EQQDAFIAKKGTVPGTTIRTGATK
-740 DTDGFKGLDDP
+740 DTLEKVEQLFNLDKLNSEFISLLNTARAAEGLSAVTYAGQGSDA
-751 IKTLKILDIKKG
+751 
-763 DIMFQNANVQFYA
+763 QNAA
-776 DDARQFENKSYGDL
+776 TARAN
-790 LSLSEDERYRLAEST
+790 
-805 INASY
+805 
-810 LSIRPYSDESLF
+810 
-822 YMWLGASDEVV
+822 
-833 SAFNT
+833 
-838 GQFIDE
+838 
-844 TKVNLYFLEYVNAD
+844 
-858 RKLLGIQPLTYDPL
+858 
-872 LLSVASTRSSEM
+872 EM
-884 ATYGDS
+884 ADHGSLRYQGTADGA
-890 QYEGQPH
+890 H
-897 TRPDGSTW
+897 KRPDGSKWTTIYTAEQTARQGW
-905 STALS
+905 RGENALQLGSALS
-910 ILPDTYESASFAENA
+910 AYSAIDESSIANSLFNEWMNSAGHKAVMMKNLDNL
-925 QVYSVMSNPYQ
+925 QV
-936 LTSEQWIAKKL
+936 
-947 FQGWKTSPGHYANMM
+947 
-962 DADFTR
+962 
-968 TAVSVRLTTR
+968 AVGIGLNDKAIETTFR
-978 YGSRST
+978 NGVT
-984 YETNSMIGIE
+984 VAMLELVE
-994 ILS
+994 PKP

>member
-1 MYSRTQRIQEEK
+1 MVYSRTQRIQEEK

-158 YGQTQTLTVGTALPD
+158 YGQTQTLTVGAALPD

-190 KQSSETSP
+190 KQSSEISP
-198 ALPTGL
+198 ALPTGS

-216 QSTQPADE
+216 QPTQPVDE
-224 NKSDIP
+224 NTSDIP
-230 TEPIPSEDKVT
+230 TEPVPSEDNVT
-241 DTPTEP
+241 DTPAEQK
-247 TPSEDKVEEVPAESK
+247 PSEDEIEEVPAESK

-269 ETGGGRVIGTEDKV
+269 ETGGGQVIGTEDKV

-306 DTETTVTPGEE
+306 DTETTVTPGKE

-343 KQVTVIKYETSYVKD
+343 KQVTVIKYGTSYVKD

-397 VETIAPVTEVIA
+397 TETIAPVTEVIA

-419 ELVESLATISFA
+419 ELIESLATISFA

-456 QTLTKKVYDSTD
+456 KTLTKKVYDSTGA
-468 VLISEEV
+468 VISEEV
-475 VSTEVVAQPV
+475 VSTEVVTQPV

-495 KAVVETTEET
+495 KSVVETTEET
-505 KVTELDYTVETRQNP
+505 KVTELDYTIETRQNP

-574 AVVRYQI
+574 AVVRYQT

-642 PIKRIVEVGTK
+642 PIKRIVEVGIK
-653 KEKTSQVLTETEVL
+653 KEETSQVLTETEVL

-707 GQVREIREV
+707 GQVSENREV
-716 ISETAPITE
+716 ISETAPVNEVLVVGTKPASTSLLDKKTLTLDEFMSLTE
-725 VIAESPIEDGNNSSK
+725 EQQDAFIAKKGTVPGTTIRTGATK
-740 DTDGFKGLDDP
+740 DTLEKVESLINLDKLNAEFVNLLNAARAAEGLSAVTYAGQGSDA
-751 IKTLKILDIKKG
+751 
-763 DIMFQNANVQFYA
+763 QNAA
-776 DDARQFENKSYGDL
+776 TARAN
-790 LSLSEDERYRLAEST
+790 
-805 INASY
+805 
-810 LSIRPYSDESLF
+810 
-822 YMWLGASDEVV
+822 
-833 SAFNT
+833 
-838 GQFIDE
+838 
-844 TKVNLYFLEYVNAD
+844 
-858 RKLLGIQPLTYDPL
+858 
-872 LLSVASTRSSEM
+872 EM
-884 ATYGDS
+884 ADHGSLRYQGTIAGA
-890 QYEGQPH
+890 H
-897 TRPDGSTW
+897 MRPDGSKWTTIYTAEQVARQGW
-905 STALS
+905 RGENALQLGSALS
-910 ILPDTYESASFAENA
+910 AYSAIDESRIANSLFTEWMNSASHKAVMMKDLDNL
-925 QVYSVMSNPYQ
+925 QV
-936 LTSEQWIAKKL
+936 
-947 FQGWKTSPGHYANMM
+947 
-962 DADFTR
+962 
-968 TAVSVRLTTR
+968 AVGIGLNDKAIDTTFR
-978 YGSRST
+978 NGVT
-984 YETNSMIGIE
+984 VAMLELVE
-994 ILS
+994 PKP

>member
-1 MYSRTQRIQEEK
+1 MVYSRTQRIQEEK

-82 VTYYLVYRKAG
+82 VNYYLVYRKVG

-101 ANTGVLAGAIGA
+101 ESTGVLAGAIGA
-113 GLLLVGITVG
+113 GLLLVGVTVG
-123 RKNQRLVRSAMT
+123 RKNQRMVRSAMT
-135 LTLVGGSIVF
+135 LTLVGGSLVF

-158 YGQTQTLTVGTALPD
+158 YGQAQTLTVGAALPD

-185 YLEGQ
+185 YLEGK
-190 KQSSETSP
+190 KQSSDTSP
-198 ALPTGL
+198 TLPTGS
-204 IDKAEEIENLPV
+204 IDKAEENENLLV
-216 QSTQPADE
+216 QPTQPADE

-230 TEPIPSEDKVT
+230 TESIPSEDKVT
-241 DTPTEP
+241 DIPAESTPSEDKATDASAEQK
-247 TPSEDKVEEVPAESK
+247 PSEDKVEEVPAESK

-269 ETGGGRVIGTEDKV
+269 ETGGGQVIGTEDKV

-306 DTETTVTPGEE
+306 ETETTVTPGEE
-317 QPVSP
+317 KPVSP

-343 KQVTVIKYETSYVKD
+343 KQVTVIKYGTSYVKD

-367 VLTQGVDGKEI
+367 VLTQGVDGKQT

-397 VETIAPVTEVIA
+397 TEIIEPVTEVIA

-419 ELVESLATISFA
+419 ELVESLTTISFA

-456 QTLTKKVYDSTD
+456 KTLTKKVYDSTGT
-468 VLISEEV
+468 VISEEV
-475 VSTEVVAQPV
+475 VSTEVITQPV

-495 KAVVETTEET
+495 KSVVETTEET

-574 AVVRYQI
+574 AVVRYQT

-642 PIKRIVEVGTK
+642 PIKRIVEVGIK
-653 KEKTSQVLTETEVL
+653 KEETSQVLTETEVL

-674 EDPNLPEG
+674 EDPNFPEG

-707 GQVREIREV
+707 GQVSETREV
-716 ISETAPITE
+716 ISETAPVNE
-725 VIAESPIEDGNNSSK
+725 VLVVGTKPASTSL
-740 DTDGFKGLDDP
+740 LDK
-751 IKTLKILDIKKG
+751 KTLTLDEFMSLTEEQQDAFIAKKG
-763 DIMFQNANVQFYA
+763 GVTGTSIRGGATKETFEKVETLINLDKLNAEFVRLLNAARAAEGLSAVTYAGQGSDAQNAA
-776 DDARQFENKSYGDL
+776 TARAN
-790 LSLSEDERYRLAEST
+790 
-805 INASY
+805 
-810 LSIRPYSDESLF
+810 
-822 YMWLGASDEVV
+822 
-833 SAFNT
+833 
-838 GQFIDE
+838 
-844 TKVNLYFLEYVNAD
+844 
-858 RKLLGIQPLTYDPL
+858 
-872 LLSVASTRSSEM
+872 EM
-884 ATYGDS
+884 ADHGSLRYQGVPA
-890 QYEGQPH
+890 GAH
-897 TRPDGSTW
+897 KRPDGSHWTTIYTAEQTARQGW
-905 STALS
+905 RGENALQFGTALTARMAANETELAS
-910 ILPDTYESASFAENA
+910 DLFDEWMRSAGHKAVMMKNLDDL
-925 QVYSVMSNPYQ
+925 QVAVGIGLNDKAIE
-936 LTSEQWIAKKL
+936 TT
-947 FQGWKTSPGHYANMM
+947 FNQGVTVAMLELVEPKP
-962 DADFTR
+962 
-968 TAVSVRLTTR
+968 
-978 YGSRST
+978 
-984 YETNSMIGIE
+984 
-994 ILS
+994 

>member
-70 IFTELPAQVTED
+70 IFTELPTQVTED
-82 VTYYLVYRKAG
+82 VNYYLVYRKVG
-93 SSILPQTG
+93 SSMLPQTG

-123 RKNQRLVRSAMT
+123 RENQRLVRSAMT

-158 YGQTQTLTVGTALPD
+158 YGQTQTLTVGAALPD

-198 ALPTGL
+198 ALPTGS

-216 QSTQPADE
+216 QPTQPVDE

-230 TEPIPSEDKVT
+230 AESIPSEDKVT
-241 DTPTEP
+241 DTPAEQK
-247 TPSEDKVEEVPAESK
+247 PSEDEIEEVTAESE

-269 ETGGGRVIGTEDKV
+269 ETGGGQVIGTEDKV

-306 DTETTVTPGEE
+306 DTETTVTPGKE

-322 ELPTNPAEP
+322 ELPTNPSEP
-331 DRPVDTVRTDVE
+331 AQDVDTVRTDIE
-343 KQVTVIKYETSYVKD
+343 NQVTVIKYGTSYVKD
-358 TSLPAGESK
+358 TSLPVGESK
-367 VLTQGVDGKEI
+367 VLTQGVDGKQT

-397 VETIAPVTEVIA
+397 TETIEPVTEVIV
-409 YNDEVSKNRE
+409 YNDEVAQNRE
-419 ELVESLATISFA
+419 ELVESLTTISFA

-456 QTLTKKVYDSTD
+456 KTLTKKVYDSTGA
-468 VLISEEV
+468 VISEEV

-528 TLTKGRKGTLTQTYR
+528 ILTKGRKGTLTQTYR
-543 ITKTNGNETARELV
+543 IIKTNGNETARELV

-574 AVVRYQI
+574 AVVRYQT

-623 YVDGVKVA
+623 YVDGVKVG

-642 PIKRIVEVGTK
+642 PIKRIVEVGIK
-653 KEKTSQVLTETEVL
+653 KEETSQVLTETEVL

-707 GQVREIREV
+707 GQVSETREV
-716 ISETAPITE
+716 ISETAPVNE
-725 VIAESPIEDGNNSSK
+725 VLVVGTKPASTSL
-740 DTDGFKGLDDP
+740 LDK
-751 IKTLKILDIKKG
+751 KTLTLDEFMSLTEEQQDAFIAKKG
-763 DIMFQNANVQFYA
+763 GVSGTTIRGGATKETFEKVETLINLDKLNAEFVNLLNAARAAEGLSAVTYAGQGSDAQNAA
-776 DDARQFENKSYGDL
+776 TARAN
-790 LSLSEDERYRLAEST
+790 
-805 INASY
+805 
-810 LSIRPYSDESLF
+810 
-822 YMWLGASDEVV
+822 
-833 SAFNT
+833 
-838 GQFIDE
+838 
-844 TKVNLYFLEYVNAD
+844 
-858 RKLLGIQPLTYDPL
+858 
-872 LLSVASTRSSEM
+872 EM
-884 ATYGDS
+884 ADHGSLRYQGTPDGA
-890 QYEGQPH
+890 H
-897 TRPDGSTW
+897 KRPDGSKWTTIYTAEQSARQGW
-905 STALS
+905 RGENALQLGTALTARMAANETELAS
-910 ILPDTYESASFAENA
+910 DLFNEWMRSAGHKAVMMKNLDNL
-925 QVYSVMSNPYQ
+925 QVAVGIGLNDKAIE
-936 LTSEQWIAKKL
+936 TT
-947 FQGWKTSPGHYANMM
+947 FNQGVTVAMLELVEPKP
-962 DADFTR
+962 
-968 TAVSVRLTTR
+968 
-978 YGSRST
+978 
-984 YETNSMIGIE
+984 
-994 ILS
+994 

>member
-1 MYSRTQRIQEEK
+1 MMYSRTQRIQEEK

-70 IFTELPAQVTED
+70 IFTELPTQVTED
-82 VTYYLVYRKAG
+82 VNYYLVYRKVG
-93 SSILPQTG
+93 SSMLPQTG

-123 RKNQRLVRSAMT
+123 RENQRLVRSAMT

-158 YGQTQTLTVGTALPD
+158 YGQTQTLTVGAALPD

-198 ALPTGL
+198 ALPTGS

-216 QSTQPADE
+216 QPTQPVDE

-230 TEPIPSEDKVT
+230 AESIPSEDKVT
-241 DTPTEP
+241 DTPAEQK
-247 TPSEDKVEEVPAESK
+247 PSEDEIEEVTAESE

-269 ETGGGRVIGTEDKV
+269 ETGGGQVIGTEDKV

-306 DTETTVTPGEE
+306 DTETTVTPGKE

-322 ELPTNPAEP
+322 ELPTNPSEP
-331 DRPVDTVRTDVE
+331 AQDVDTVRTDIE
-343 KQVTVIKYETSYVKD
+343 NQVTVIKYGTSYVKD
-358 TSLPAGESK
+358 TSLPVGESK
-367 VLTQGVDGKEI
+367 VLTQGVDGKQT

-397 VETIAPVTEVIA
+397 TETIEPVTEVIV
-409 YNDEVSKNRE
+409 YNDEVAQNRE
-419 ELVESLATISFA
+419 ELVESLTTISFA

-456 QTLTKKVYDSTD
+456 KTLTKKVYDSTGA
-468 VLISEEV
+468 VISEEV

-528 TLTKGRKGTLTQTYR
+528 ILTKGRKGTLTQTYR
-543 ITKTNGNETARELV
+543 IIKTNGNETARELV

-574 AVVRYQI
+574 AVVRYQT

-623 YVDGVKVA
+623 YVDGVKVG

-642 PIKRIVEVGTK
+642 PIKRIVEVGIK
-653 KEKTSQVLTETEVL
+653 KEETSQVLTETEVL

-707 GQVREIREV
+707 GQVSETREV
-716 ISETAPITE
+716 ISETAPVNE
-725 VIAESPIEDGNNSSK
+725 VLVVGTKPASTSL
-740 DTDGFKGLDDP
+740 LDK
-751 IKTLKILDIKKG
+751 KTLTLDEFMSLTEEQQDAFIAKKG
-763 DIMFQNANVQFYA
+763 GVSGTTIRGGATKETFEKVETLINLDKLNAEFVNLLNAARAAEGLSAVTYAGQGSDAQNAA
-776 DDARQFENKSYGDL
+776 TARAN
-790 LSLSEDERYRLAEST
+790 
-805 INASY
+805 
-810 LSIRPYSDESLF
+810 
-822 YMWLGASDEVV
+822 
-833 SAFNT
+833 
-838 GQFIDE
+838 
-844 TKVNLYFLEYVNAD
+844 
-858 RKLLGIQPLTYDPL
+858 
-872 LLSVASTRSSEM
+872 EM
-884 ATYGDS
+884 ADHGSLRYQGTPDGA
-890 QYEGQPH
+890 H
-897 TRPDGSTW
+897 KRPDGSKWTTIYTAEQSARQGW
-905 STALS
+905 RGENALQLGTALTARMAANETELAS
-910 ILPDTYESASFAENA
+910 DLFNEWMRSAGHKAVMMKNLDNL
-925 QVYSVMSNPYQ
+925 QVAVGIGLNDKAIE
-936 LTSEQWIAKKL
+936 TT
-947 FQGWKTSPGHYANMM
+947 FNQGVTVAMLELVEPKP
-962 DADFTR
+962 
-968 TAVSVRLTTR
+968 
-978 YGSRST
+978 
-984 YETNSMIGIE
+984 
-994 ILS
+994 

>member
-1 MYSRTQRIQEEK
+1 MVYSRTQRIQEEK

-57 VTTEELTEAEKKA
+57 VTTEELTEVEKKA

-82 VTYYLVYRKAG
+82 VNYYLVYRKVG

-101 ANTGVLAGAIGA
+101 ESTGVLAGAIGA

-135 LTLVGGSIVF
+135 LTLVGGSLVF

-158 YGQTQTLTVGTALPD
+158 YGQTQTLTVGAALPD

-185 YLEGQ
+185 YLEGK

-198 ALPTGL
+198 TLPTGS
-204 IDKAEEIENLPV
+204 IDKAEENENLPV
-216 QSTQPADE
+216 QPTQPVDE

-230 TEPIPSEDKVT
+230 AESTPSEDKVT
-241 DTPTEP
+241 DASAEQK
-247 TPSEDKVEEVPAESK
+247 PSEDKVEEVPVESK
-262 PAEKPVE
+262 LAEKPVE
-269 ETGGGRVIGTEDKV
+269 ETGSGQVIGTEDKV
-283 ISETEKPVQPEI
+283 ISETGKPVQPEI

-306 DTETTVTPGEE
+306 ETETTVIPGEE
-317 QPVSP
+317 KPVSP

-343 KQVTVIKYETSYVKD
+343 KQVTVIKYGTSYVKD

-367 VLTQGVDGKEI
+367 VLTQGVDGKQT

-386 NNVETAREIVA
+386 NNVETAREIV
-397 VETIAPVTEVIA
+397 VTETIGPVTEVIA

-419 ELVESLATISFA
+419 ELIESLTTVSFA

-456 QTLTKKVYDSTD
+456 KTLTKKVYDSTGA
-468 VLISEEV
+468 VISEEV
-475 VSTEVVAQPV
+475 VSTEVVTQPV

-495 KAVVETTEET
+495 KSVVETTEET

-574 AVVRYQI
+574 AVVRYQT

-642 PIKRIVEVGTK
+642 PIKRIVEVGIK
-653 KEKTSQVLTETEVL
+653 KEETSQVLTETEVL

-707 GQVREIREV
+707 GQVSENREV
-716 ISETAPITE
+716 ISETAPVNEVLVVGTKLASTSLLDKKTLTLDEFMSLTE
-725 VIAESPIEDGNNSSK
+725 EQQDAFIAKKGTVPGTTIRTGATK
-740 DTDGFKGLDDP
+740 DTLEKVESLINLDKLNAEFVNLLNAARAAEGLSAVTYAGQGSDA
-751 IKTLKILDIKKG
+751 
-763 DIMFQNANVQFYA
+763 QNAA
-776 DDARQFENKSYGDL
+776 TARAN
-790 LSLSEDERYRLAEST
+790 
-805 INASY
+805 
-810 LSIRPYSDESLF
+810 
-822 YMWLGASDEVV
+822 
-833 SAFNT
+833 
-838 GQFIDE
+838 
-844 TKVNLYFLEYVNAD
+844 
-858 RKLLGIQPLTYDPL
+858 
-872 LLSVASTRSSEM
+872 EM
-884 ATYGDS
+884 ADHGSLRYQGTIAGA
-890 QYEGQPH
+890 H
-897 TRPDGSTW
+897 MRPDGSKWTTIYTAEQVARQGW
-905 STALS
+905 RGENALQLGSALS
-910 ILPDTYESASFAENA
+910 AYSAIDESRIANSLFTEWMNSASHKAVMMKDLDNL
-925 QVYSVMSNPYQ
+925 QV
-936 LTSEQWIAKKL
+936 
-947 FQGWKTSPGHYANMM
+947 
-962 DADFTR
+962 
-968 TAVSVRLTTR
+968 AVGIGLNDKAIDTTFR
-978 YGSRST
+978 NGVT
-984 YETNSMIGIE
+984 VAMLELVE
-994 ILS
+994 PKP

>member
-1 MYSRTQRIQEEK
+1 MVYSRTQRIQEEK

-48 KTAEVRYDY
+48 KTTEVRYDY
-57 VTTEELTEAEKKA
+57 VTTEELTEAEKNA

-82 VTYYLVYRKAG
+82 VNYYLVYRKVG

-101 ANTGVLAGAIGA
+101 ESTGVLAGAIGA
-113 GLLLVGITVG
+113 GLLLVGVTVG
-123 RKNQRLVRSAMT
+123 RKNQRMVRSAMT
-135 LTLVGGSIVF
+135 LTLVGGSLVF

-158 YGQTQTLTVGTALPD
+158 YGQTQTLTVGSALPD

-190 KQSSETSP
+190 KQSRETSP
-198 ALPTGL
+198 ALPTSS
-204 IDKAEEIENLPV
+204 IDMAEENENLLV
-216 QSTQPADE
+216 QPTQPADE

-230 TEPIPSEDKVT
+230 AESTPSEDKAT
-241 DTPTEP
+241 DASAEQK
-247 TPSEDKVEEVPAESK
+247 PSEDKVEEVPAESK

-269 ETGGGRVIGTEDKV
+269 ETGGGQVIGTEDKV

-295 PAPVEKPAVPG
+295 PASVEKPVVPG
-306 DTETTVTPGEE
+306 ETETTVTPGEE
-317 QPVSP
+317 KPVSP

-343 KQVTVIKYETSYVKD
+343 KQVTVIKYGTSYVKD
-358 TSLPAGESK
+358 TSLQAGESK
-367 VLTQGVDGKEI
+367 VLTQGVDGKQT

-397 VETIAPVTEVIA
+397 TETIEPVTEVIA
-409 YNDEVSKNRE
+409 YNDEASKNRE
-419 ELVESLATISFA
+419 ELIESLATISFA

-456 QTLTKKVYDSTD
+456 KTLTKKVYDSTGA
-468 VLISEEV
+468 VISEEV
-475 VSTEVVAQPV
+475 VSTEVIAQPV

-495 KAVVETTEET
+495 KSVVETTEET

-528 TLTKGRKGTLTQTYR
+528 TLTEGRKGTLTQTYR
-543 ITKTNGNETARELV
+543 ITKTDGNETARELV

-574 AVVRYQI
+574 AVVRYQT

-615 QTQTYKDT
+615 QTHTYKDT

-642 PIKRIVEVGTK
+642 PIKRIVEVGIK
-653 KEKTSQVLTETEVL
+653 KEETSQVLTETEVL

-674 EDPNLPEG
+674 EDPNLSEG

-707 GQVREIREV
+707 GQVSETREV
-716 ISETAPITE
+716 ISETAPVNE
-725 VIAESPIEDGNNSSK
+725 VLVVGTTPASTSL
-740 DTDGFKGLDDP
+740 LDK
-751 IKTLKILDIKKG
+751 KTLTLDEFMSLTEEQQDAFIAKKG
-763 DIMFQNANVQFYA
+763 GVTGTSIRGGATKETFEKVETLINLDKLNAEFVRLLNAARAAEGLSAVTYAGQGSDAQNAA
-776 DDARQFENKSYGDL
+776 TARAN
-790 LSLSEDERYRLAEST
+790 
-805 INASY
+805 
-810 LSIRPYSDESLF
+810 
-822 YMWLGASDEVV
+822 
-833 SAFNT
+833 
-838 GQFIDE
+838 
-844 TKVNLYFLEYVNAD
+844 
-858 RKLLGIQPLTYDPL
+858 
-872 LLSVASTRSSEM
+872 EM
-884 ATYGDS
+884 ADHGSLRYQGVPA
-890 QYEGQPH
+890 GAH
-897 TRPDGSTW
+897 KRPDGSHWTTIYTAEQTARQGW
-905 STALS
+905 RGENALQFGTALTARMAANETELAS
-910 ILPDTYESASFAENA
+910 DLFDEWMRSAGHKAVMMKNLDNL
-925 QVYSVMSNPYQ
+925 QVAVGIGLNDKAIE
-936 LTSEQWIAKKL
+936 TT
-947 FQGWKTSPGHYANMM
+947 FNQGVTVAMLELVEPKP
-962 DADFTR
+962 
-968 TAVSVRLTTR
+968 
-978 YGSRST
+978 
-984 YETNSMIGIE
+984 
-994 ILS
+994 

>member
-1 MYSRTQRIQEEK
+1 MVYSRTQRIQEEK

-57 VTTEELTEAEKKA
+57 VTTEELTEVEKKA

-82 VTYYLVYRKAG
+82 VNYYLVYRKVG

-101 ANTGVLAGAIGA
+101 ESTGVLAGAIGA

-135 LTLVGGSIVF
+135 LTLVGGSLVF

-158 YGQTQTLTVGTALPD
+158 YGQTQTLTVGAALPD

-185 YLEGQ
+185 YLEGK

-198 ALPTGL
+198 TLPTGS
-204 IDKAEEIENLPV
+204 IDKAEENENLPV
-216 QSTQPADE
+216 QPTQPVDE

-230 TEPIPSEDKVT
+230 AESTPSEDKVT
-241 DTPTEP
+241 DASAEQK
-247 TPSEDKVEEVPAESK
+247 PSEDEVKEVPVESK

-269 ETGGGRVIGTEDKV
+269 ETGGGQVIGTEDKV

-306 DTETTVTPGEE
+306 DTATTVTPGKE

-343 KQVTVIKYETSYVKD
+343 KQVTVIKYGTSYVKD

-386 NNVETAREIVA
+386 NSVETAREIVA
-397 VETIAPVTEVIA
+397 TETIAPVTEVIA

-419 ELVESLATISFA
+419 ELIESLTTVSFA

-456 QTLTKKVYDSTD
+456 KTLTKKVYDSTGA
-468 VLISEEV
+468 VISEEV
-475 VSTEVVAQPV
+475 VSTEVVTQPV

-495 KAVVETTEET
+495 KSVVETTEET

-574 AVVRYQI
+574 AVVRYQT

-642 PIKRIVEVGTK
+642 PIKRIVEVGIK
-653 KEKTSQVLTETEVL
+653 KEETSQVLTETEVL

-707 GQVREIREV
+707 GQVSENREV
-716 ISETAPITE
+716 ISETAPVNE
-725 VIAESPIEDGNNSSK
+725 VLVVGTKPASDSL
-740 DTDGFKGLDDP
+740 LDK
-751 IKTLKILDIKKG
+751 KTLTLDEFMSLTEEQQDAFIAKKG
-763 DIMFQNANVQFYA
+763 TVPGTTIRTGATKETFEKVEQLINLDKLNAEF
-776 DDARQFENKSYGDL
+776 
-790 LSLSEDERYRLAEST
+790 
-805 INASY
+805 
-810 LSIRPYSDESLF
+810 
-822 YMWLGASDEVV
+822 
-833 SAFNT
+833 
-838 GQFIDE
+838 
-844 TKVNLYFLEYVNAD
+844 VNLLNAA
-858 RKLLGIQPLTYDPL
+858 RAAEGLSAVTYAGQGSDVQ
-872 LLSVASTRSSEM
+872 SAATARANEM
-884 ATYGDS
+884 ADHGSLRYQGTPDGA
-890 QYEGQPH
+890 H
-897 TRPDGSTW
+897 KRPDGSNWTTIYTAEQTASQGW
-905 STALS
+905 RGENALQLGAALS
-910 ILPDTYESASFAENA
+910 AYSAIDESSIANSLFNEWMNSSGHKAVMMKNLDNL
-925 QVYSVMSNPYQ
+925 QVAVGIGLNDKAIETTFRNGVTVAMLELIQPKPQ
-936 LTSEQWIAKKL
+936 K
-947 FQGWKTSPGHYANMM
+947 NM
-962 DADFTR
+962 
-968 TAVSVRLTTR
+968 L
-978 YGSRST
+978 
-984 YETNSMIGIE
+984 NK
-994 ILS
+994 

>member
-1 MYSRTQRIQEEK
+1 MVYSRTQRIQEEK

-48 KTAEVRYDY
+48 KTAEVCYDY

-82 VTYYLVYRKAG
+82 LNYYLVYRKVG

-101 ANTGVLAGAIGA
+101 ESTGVLAGAIGA

-123 RKNQRLVRSAMT
+123 RKNQRMVRSAMT
-135 LTLVGGSIVF
+135 LTLVGGSLVF

-158 YGQTQTLTVGTALPD
+158 YGQTQTLTVGSALPD

-185 YLEGQ
+185 YLEGK
-190 KQSSETSP
+190 KQSSDTSP
-198 ALPTGL
+198 TLPTGS
-204 IDKAEEIENLPV
+204 IDKAEENENLPV
-216 QSTQPADE
+216 QPTQPADK

-230 TEPIPSEDKVT
+230 AESTPSEDKAT
-241 DTPTEP
+241 DASAEQK
-247 TPSEDKVEEVPAESK
+247 PSEDKVEEVPAESK

-269 ETGGGRVIGTEDKV
+269 ETGGGQVIGTEDKV

-306 DTETTVTPGEE
+306 ETETTVTPGEE
-317 QPVSP
+317 KPVSP

-343 KQVTVIKYETSYVKD
+343 KQVTVIKYGTSYVKD

-397 VETIAPVTEVIA
+397 TETIEPVTEVIA

-419 ELVESLATISFA
+419 ELVESLTTISFA

-456 QTLTKKVYDSTD
+456 KTLTKKVYDSTGA
-468 VLISEEV
+468 VISEEV
-475 VSTEVVAQPV
+475 VSTEVIAQPV

-495 KAVVETTEET
+495 KSVVETTEET

-574 AVVRYQI
+574 AVVRYQT

-615 QTQTYKDT
+615 QIQTYKDT

-642 PIKRIVEVGTK
+642 PIKRIVEVGIK
-653 KEKTSQVLTETEVL
+653 KEETSQVLTETEVL

-707 GQVREIREV
+707 GQVSETREV
-716 ISETAPITE
+716 ISETAPVNEVLVVGTKPASTSLLDKKTLTLDEFMSLTE
-725 VIAESPIEDGNNSSK
+725 EQQDAFIAKKGTVPGTTIRTGATK
-740 DTDGFKGLDDP
+740 DTLEKVEQLINLDKLNAEFVSLLNAARAAEGLSAVTYAGQGSDA
-751 IKTLKILDIKKG
+751 
-763 DIMFQNANVQFYA
+763 QNAA
-776 DDARQFENKSYGDL
+776 TARAN
-790 LSLSEDERYRLAEST
+790 
-805 INASY
+805 
-810 LSIRPYSDESLF
+810 
-822 YMWLGASDEVV
+822 
-833 SAFNT
+833 
-838 GQFIDE
+838 
-844 TKVNLYFLEYVNAD
+844 
-858 RKLLGIQPLTYDPL
+858 
-872 LLSVASTRSSEM
+872 EM
-884 ATYGDS
+884 ADHGSLRYQGTADGA
-890 QYEGQPH
+890 H
-897 TRPDGSTW
+897 KRPDGSKWTTIYTAEQTARQGW
-905 STALS
+905 RGENALQMGAALS
-910 ILPDTYESASFAENA
+910 AYSAIDEIDIANGLFTEWMNSAGHKAVMMKNLDNL
-925 QVYSVMSNPYQ
+925 QV
-936 LTSEQWIAKKL
+936 
-947 FQGWKTSPGHYANMM
+947 
-962 DADFTR
+962 
-968 TAVSVRLTTR
+968 AVGIGLNDKAIETTFR
-978 YGSRST
+978 NGVT
-984 YETNSMIGIE
+984 VAMLELVE
-994 ILS
+994 PKP

>member
-1 MYSRTQRIQEEK
+1 MVYSRTQRIQEEK

-57 VTTEELTEAEKKA
+57 VTTEELTEVEKKA

-82 VTYYLVYRKAG
+82 VNYYLVYRKVG

-101 ANTGVLAGAIGA
+101 ESTGVLAGAIGA

-135 LTLVGGSIVF
+135 LTLVGGSLVF

-158 YGQTQTLTVGTALPD
+158 YGQTQTLTVGAALPD

-185 YLEGQ
+185 YLEGK

-198 ALPTGL
+198 TLPTGS
-204 IDKAEEIENLPV
+204 IDKAEENENLPV
-216 QSTQPADE
+216 QPTQPVDE

-230 TEPIPSEDKVT
+230 AESTPSEDKVT
-241 DTPTEP
+241 DASAEQK
-247 TPSEDKVEEVPAESK
+247 PSEDKVEEVPVESK

-269 ETGGGRVIGTEDKV
+269 ETGSGQVIGTEDKV
-283 ISETEKPVQPEI
+283 ISETGKPVQPEI

-306 DTETTVTPGEE
+306 ETETTVIPGEE
-317 QPVSP
+317 KPVSP

-343 KQVTVIKYETSYVKD
+343 KQVTVIKYGTSYVKD

-367 VLTQGVDGKEI
+367 VLTQGVDGKQT

-397 VETIAPVTEVIA
+397 TETIEPVTEVIA

-419 ELVESLATISFA
+419 ELIESLTTVSFA

-456 QTLTKKVYDSTD
+456 KTLTKKVYDSTGA
-468 VLISEEV
+468 VISEEV
-475 VSTEVVAQPV
+475 VSTEVVTQPV

-495 KAVVETTEET
+495 KSVVETTEET

-574 AVVRYQI
+574 AVVRYQT

-642 PIKRIVEVGTK
+642 PIKRIVEVGIK
-653 KEKTSQVLTETEVL
+653 KEETSQVLTETEVL

-707 GQVREIREV
+707 GQVSETREV
-716 ISETAPITE
+716 ISETAPVNEVLVVGTKPASTSLLDKKTLTLDEFMSLTE
-725 VIAESPIEDGNNSSK
+725 EQQDAFIAKKGTVPGTTIRTGATK
-740 DTDGFKGLDDP
+740 DTLEKVESLINLDKLNAEFVNLLNAARAAEGLSAVTYAGQGSDA
-751 IKTLKILDIKKG
+751 
-763 DIMFQNANVQFYA
+763 QNAA
-776 DDARQFENKSYGDL
+776 TARAN
-790 LSLSEDERYRLAEST
+790 
-805 INASY
+805 
-810 LSIRPYSDESLF
+810 
-822 YMWLGASDEVV
+822 
-833 SAFNT
+833 
-838 GQFIDE
+838 
-844 TKVNLYFLEYVNAD
+844 
-858 RKLLGIQPLTYDPL
+858 
-872 LLSVASTRSSEM
+872 EM
-884 ATYGDS
+884 ADHGSLRYQGTIAGA
-890 QYEGQPH
+890 H
-897 TRPDGSTW
+897 MRPDGSKWTTIYTAEQVARQGW
-905 STALS
+905 RGENALQLGSALS
-910 ILPDTYESASFAENA
+910 AYSAIDESRIANSLFTEWMNSASHKAVMMKDLDNL
-925 QVYSVMSNPYQ
+925 QV
-936 LTSEQWIAKKL
+936 
-947 FQGWKTSPGHYANMM
+947 
-962 DADFTR
+962 
-968 TAVSVRLTTR
+968 AVGIGLNDKAIDTTFR
-978 YGSRST
+978 NGVT
-984 YETNSMIGIE
+984 VAMLELVE
-994 ILS
+994 PKP

>member
-1 MYSRTQRIQEEK
+1 MVYSRTQRIQEEK

-57 VTTEELTEAEKKA
+57 VTTEELTEVEKKA

-82 VTYYLVYRKAG
+82 VNYYLVYRKVG

-101 ANTGVLAGAIGA
+101 ESTGVLAGAIGA

-135 LTLVGGSIVF
+135 LTLVGGSLVF

-158 YGQTQTLTVGTALPD
+158 YGQTQTLTVGAALPD

-185 YLEGQ
+185 YLEGK

-198 ALPTGL
+198 TLPTGS
-204 IDKAEEIENLPV
+204 IDKAEENENLPV
-216 QSTQPADE
+216 QPTQPVDE

-230 TEPIPSEDKVT
+230 AESTPSEDKVT
-241 DTPTEP
+241 DASAEQK
-247 TPSEDKVEEVPAESK
+247 PSEDKVEEVPVESK

-269 ETGGGRVIGTEDKV
+269 ETGSGQVIGTEDKV
-283 ISETEKPVQPEI
+283 ISETGKPVQPEI

-306 DTETTVTPGEE
+306 ETETTVIPGEE
-317 QPVSP
+317 KPVSP

-343 KQVTVIKYETSYVKD
+343 KQVTVIKYGTSYVKD

-367 VLTQGVDGKEI
+367 VLTQGVDGKQT

-397 VETIAPVTEVIA
+397 TETIEPVTEVIA

-419 ELVESLATISFA
+419 ELIESLTTVSFA

-456 QTLTKKVYDSTD
+456 KTLTKKVYDSTGA
-468 VLISEEV
+468 VISEEV
-475 VSTEVVAQPV
+475 VSTEVVTQPV

-495 KAVVETTEET
+495 KSVVETTEET

-574 AVVRYQI
+574 AVVRYQT

-642 PIKRIVEVGTK
+642 PIKRIVEVGIK
-653 KEKTSQVLTETEVL
+653 KEETSQVLTETEVL

-707 GQVREIREV
+707 GQVSENREV
-716 ISETAPITE
+716 ISETAPVNE
-725 VIAESPIEDGNNSSK
+725 VLVVGTKPASTSL
-740 DTDGFKGLDDP
+740 LDK
-751 IKTLKILDIKKG
+751 KTLTLDEF
-763 DIMFQNANVQFYA
+763 MSLTEEQQ
-776 DDARQFENKSYGDL
+776 DAF
-790 LSLSEDERYRLAEST
+790 
-805 INASY
+805 
-810 LSIRPYSDESLF
+810 
-822 YMWLGASDEVV
+822 
-833 SAFNT
+833 
-838 GQFIDE
+838 
-844 TKVNLYFLEYVNAD
+844 
-858 RKLLGIQPLTYDPL
+858 
-872 LLSVASTRSSEM
+872 
-884 ATYGDS
+884 
-890 QYEGQPH
+890 
-897 TRPDGSTW
+897 
-905 STALS
+905 
-910 ILPDTYESASFAENA
+910 
-925 QVYSVMSNPYQ
+925 
-936 LTSEQWIAKKL
+936 IAKKGTVPGTTIRTGATKDTL
-947 FQGWKTSPGHYANMM
+947 EKVESLINLDKLNAEFVNLLNAARAAEGLSAVTYAGQGSDAQNAATARANEMADHGSLRYQGTIAGAHMRPEGSKWTTIYTAEQVARQGWRGENALQLGSALSAYSAIDESRIANSLFTEWMNSASHKAVMM
-962 DADFTR
+962 KDLDNLQV
-968 TAVSVRLTTR
+968 AVGIGLNDKAIDTTFR
-978 YGSRST
+978 NGVT
-984 YETNSMIGIE
+984 VAMLELVE
-994 ILS
+994 PKP

>member
-1 MYSRTQRIQEEK
+1 MVYSRTQRIQEEK

-57 VTTEELTEAEKKA
+57 VTTEELTEVEKKA

-82 VTYYLVYRKAG
+82 VNYYLVYRKVG

-101 ANTGVLAGAIGA
+101 ESTGVLAGAIGA

-135 LTLVGGSIVF
+135 LTLVGGSLVF

-158 YGQTQTLTVGTALPD
+158 YGQTQTLTVGAALPD

-185 YLEGQ
+185 YLEGK

-198 ALPTGL
+198 TLPTGS
-204 IDKAEEIENLPV
+204 IDKAEENENLPV
-216 QSTQPADE
+216 QPTQPVDE

-230 TEPIPSEDKVT
+230 AESTPSEDKVT
-241 DTPTEP
+241 DASAEQK
-247 TPSEDKVEEVPAESK
+247 PSEDKVEEVPVESK

-269 ETGGGRVIGTEDKV
+269 ETGSGQVIGTEDKV
-283 ISETEKPVQPEI
+283 ISETGKPVQPEI

-306 DTETTVTPGEE
+306 ETETTVIPGEE
-317 QPVSP
+317 KPVSP

-343 KQVTVIKYETSYVKD
+343 KQVTVIKYGTSYVKD

-367 VLTQGVDGKEI
+367 VLTQGVDGKQT

-386 NNVETAREIVA
+386 NNVETAREIV
-397 VETIAPVTEVIA
+397 VTETIEPVTEVIA

-419 ELVESLATISFA
+419 ELIESLTTVSFA

-456 QTLTKKVYDSTD
+456 KPLTKKVYDSTGA
-468 VLISEEV
+468 VISEEV
-475 VSTEVVAQPV
+475 VSTEVVTQPV

-495 KAVVETTEET
+495 KSVVETTEET

-574 AVVRYQI
+574 AVVRYQT

-642 PIKRIVEVGTK
+642 PIKRIVEVGIK
-653 KEKTSQVLTETEVL
+653 KEETSQVLTETEVL

-707 GQVREIREV
+707 GQVSENREV
-716 ISETAPITE
+716 ISETAPVNEVLVVGTKLASTSLLDKKTLTLDEFMSLTE
-725 VIAESPIEDGNNSSK
+725 EQQDAFIAKKGTVPGTTIRTGATK
-740 DTDGFKGLDDP
+740 DTLEKVESLINLDKLNAEFVNLLNAARAAEGLSAVTYAGQGSDA
-751 IKTLKILDIKKG
+751 
-763 DIMFQNANVQFYA
+763 QNAA
-776 DDARQFENKSYGDL
+776 TARAN
-790 LSLSEDERYRLAEST
+790 
-805 INASY
+805 
-810 LSIRPYSDESLF
+810 
-822 YMWLGASDEVV
+822 
-833 SAFNT
+833 
-838 GQFIDE
+838 
-844 TKVNLYFLEYVNAD
+844 
-858 RKLLGIQPLTYDPL
+858 
-872 LLSVASTRSSEM
+872 EM
-884 ATYGDS
+884 ADHGSLRYQGTIAGA
-890 QYEGQPH
+890 H
-897 TRPDGSTW
+897 MRPDGSKWTTIYTAEQVARQGW
-905 STALS
+905 RGENALQLGSALS
-910 ILPDTYESASFAENA
+910 AYSAIDESRIANSLFTEWMNSASHKAVMMKDLDNL
-925 QVYSVMSNPYQ
+925 QV
-936 LTSEQWIAKKL
+936 
-947 FQGWKTSPGHYANMM
+947 
-962 DADFTR
+962 
-968 TAVSVRLTTR
+968 AVGIGLNDKAIDTTFR
-978 YGSRST
+978 NGVT
-984 YETNSMIGIE
+984 VAMLELVE
-994 ILS
+994 PKP

>member
-1 MYSRTQRIQEEK
+1 MVYSRTQRIQEEK

-57 VTTEELTEAEKKA
+57 VTTEELTEAEKNA

-82 VTYYLVYRKAG
+82 VNYYLVYRKVG

-101 ANTGVLAGAIGA
+101 ESTGVLAGAIGA

-123 RKNQRLVRSAMT
+123 RKNQRMVRSAMT
-135 LTLVGGSIVF
+135 LTLVGGSLVF

-158 YGQTQTLTVGTALPD
+158 YGQAQTLTVGAALPD

-185 YLEGQ
+185 YLEGK
-190 KQSSETSP
+190 KQSRETSS
-198 ALPTGL
+198 ALPMGS
-204 IDKAEEIENLPV
+204 IDKAEENENLLV
-216 QSTQPADE
+216 QPPQPADE

-230 TEPIPSEDKVT
+230 AESTPSEDKAT
-241 DTPTEP
+241 DASAEQK
-247 TPSEDKVEEVPAESK
+247 PSEDKVEEVPAESK

-269 ETGGGRVIGTEDKV
+269 ETGGGQVIGTEDKV

-306 DTETTVTPGEE
+306 ETETTVTPGEE
-317 QPVSP
+317 KPVSP

-343 KQVTVIKYETSYVKD
+343 KQVTVIKYGTSYVKD

-367 VLTQGVDGKEI
+367 VLTQGVDGKQT

-397 VETIAPVTEVIA
+397 TETIEPVTEVIA

-419 ELVESLATISFA
+419 ELIESLATISFA
-431 TERRAN
+431 TERRGN

-456 QTLTKKVYDSTD
+456 KTLTKKVYDSTGA
-468 VLISEEV
+468 VISEEV
-475 VSTEVVAQPV
+475 VSTEVIAQPV

-495 KAVVETTEET
+495 KSVVETTEET

-574 AVVRYQI
+574 AVVRYQT

-615 QTQTYKDT
+615 QTQAYKDT

-642 PIKRIVEVGTK
+642 PIKRIVEVGIK
-653 KEKTSQVLTETEVL
+653 KEETSQVLTETEVL

-707 GQVREIREV
+707 GQVSETREV
-716 ISETAPITE
+716 ISETAPVNEVLVVGTKPASTSILDKKTLTLDEFMSLTE
-725 VIAESPIEDGNNSSK
+725 EQQDAFIAKKGTVPGTTIRTGATK
-740 DTDGFKGLDDP
+740 DTLEKVEQLINLDKLNAEFVSLLNAARAAEGLSAVTYAGQGSDA
-751 IKTLKILDIKKG
+751 
-763 DIMFQNANVQFYA
+763 QNAA
-776 DDARQFENKSYGDL
+776 TARAN
-790 LSLSEDERYRLAEST
+790 
-805 INASY
+805 
-810 LSIRPYSDESLF
+810 
-822 YMWLGASDEVV
+822 
-833 SAFNT
+833 
-838 GQFIDE
+838 
-844 TKVNLYFLEYVNAD
+844 
-858 RKLLGIQPLTYDPL
+858 
-872 LLSVASTRSSEM
+872 EM
-884 ATYGDS
+884 ADHGSLRYQGTADGA
-890 QYEGQPH
+890 H
-897 TRPDGSTW
+897 KRPDGSHWTTIY
-905 STALS
+905 TAEQ
-910 ILPDTYESASFAENA
+910 TARQGWRGENA
-925 QVYSVMSNPYQ
+925 LQMGSSLSAYSAINESRIANNLFTEWMNSAGHKAVMMKNLDNLQVAVGIGLNDKAIE
-936 LTSEQWIAKKL
+936 TT
-947 FQGWKTSPGHYANMM
+947 FNQGVTVAMLELVEPKP
-962 DADFTR
+962 
-968 TAVSVRLTTR
+968 
-978 YGSRST
+978 
-984 YETNSMIGIE
+984 
-994 ILS
+994 

>member
-1 MYSRTQRIQEEK
+1 MVYSRTQRIQEEK

-57 VTTEELTEAEKKA
+57 VTTEELTEVEKKA

-82 VTYYLVYRKAG
+82 VNYYLVYRKVG

-101 ANTGVLAGAIGA
+101 ESTGVLAGAIGA

-123 RKNQRLVRSAMT
+123 RKNQRMVRSAMT
-135 LTLVGGSIVF
+135 LTLVGGSLVF

-158 YGQTQTLTVGTALPD
+158 YGQAQTLTVGAALPD

-185 YLEGQ
+185 YLEGK
-190 KQSSETSP
+190 KQSSDTSP
-198 ALPTGL
+198 TLPTGS
-204 IDKAEEIENLPV
+204 IDKAEENENLPV
-216 QSTQPADE
+216 QPTQPADK

-230 TEPIPSEDKVT
+230 AESTPSEDKAT
-241 DTPTEP
+241 DASAEQK
-247 TPSEDKVEEVPAESK
+247 PSEDKVEEVPAESK

-269 ETGGGRVIGTEDKV
+269 ETGGGQVIGTEDKV

-306 DTETTVTPGEE
+306 ETETTVTPGEE
-317 QPVSP
+317 KPVSP

-331 DRPVDTVRTDVE
+331 DRPVDTIRTDVE
-343 KQVTVIKYETSYVKD
+343 KQVTVIKYGTSYVKD

-367 VLTQGVDGKEI
+367 VLTQGVDGKQT

-397 VETIAPVTEVIA
+397 TETIEPVTEVIA
-409 YNDEVSKNRE
+409 YNDEVSKNLE
-419 ELVESLATISFA
+419 ELIESLATISFA
-431 TERRAN
+431 TERRGN

-456 QTLTKKVYDSTD
+456 KTLTKKVYDSTGA
-468 VLISEEV
+468 VISEEV
-475 VSTEVVAQPV
+475 VSTEVIAQPV

-495 KAVVETTEET
+495 KSVVETTEET

-574 AVVRYQI
+574 AVVRYQT

-615 QTQTYKDT
+615 QTQAYKDT

-642 PIKRIVEVGTK
+642 PIKRIVEVGIK
-653 KEKTSQVLTETEVL
+653 KEETSQVLTETEVL

-674 EDPNLPEG
+674 EDPNFPEG

-707 GQVREIREV
+707 GQVSETREV
-716 ISETAPITE
+716 ISETAPVNE
-725 VIAESPIEDGNNSSK
+725 VLVVGTKPASTSL
-740 DTDGFKGLDDP
+740 LDK
-751 IKTLKILDIKKG
+751 KTLTLDEFMSLTEEQQDAFIAKKG
-763 DIMFQNANVQFYA
+763 GVTGTSIRGGATKETFEKVETLINLDKLNAEFVRLLNAARAAEGLSAVTYAGQGSDAQNAA
-776 DDARQFENKSYGDL
+776 TARAN
-790 LSLSEDERYRLAEST
+790 
-805 INASY
+805 
-810 LSIRPYSDESLF
+810 
-822 YMWLGASDEVV
+822 
-833 SAFNT
+833 
-838 GQFIDE
+838 
-844 TKVNLYFLEYVNAD
+844 
-858 RKLLGIQPLTYDPL
+858 
-872 LLSVASTRSSEM
+872 EM
-884 ATYGDS
+884 ADHGSLRYQGVPA
-890 QYEGQPH
+890 GAH
-897 TRPDGSTW
+897 KRPDGSHWTTIYTAEQTARQGW
-905 STALS
+905 RGENALQFGTALTARMAANETELAS
-910 ILPDTYESASFAENA
+910 DLFDEWMRSAGHKAVMMKNLDDL
-925 QVYSVMSNPYQ
+925 QVAVGIGLNDKAIE
-936 LTSEQWIAKKL
+936 TT
-947 FQGWKTSPGHYANMM
+947 FNQGVTVAMLELVEPKP
-962 DADFTR
+962 
-968 TAVSVRLTTR
+968 
-978 YGSRST
+978 
-984 YETNSMIGIE
+984 
-994 ILS
+994 

>member
-1 MYSRTQRIQEEK
+1 MVYSRTQRIQEEK

-37 LLTSLSVHAQT
+37 LLISLSVHAQT

-82 VTYYLVYRKAG
+82 VNYYLVYRKVG

-101 ANTGVLAGAIGA
+101 ESTGVLAGAIGA
-113 GLLLVGITVG
+113 GLLLVGVTVG
-123 RKNQRLVRSAMT
+123 RKNQRMVRSAMT
-135 LTLVGGSIVF
+135 LTLVGGSLVF

-158 YGQTQTLTVGTALPD
+158 YGQAQTLTVGAALPD

-185 YLEGQ
+185 YLEGK
-190 KQSSETSP
+190 KQSSDTSP
-198 ALPTGL
+198 TLPTGS
-204 IDKAEEIENLPV
+204 IDKAEENENLPV
-216 QSTQPADE
+216 QPTQPADK

-230 TEPIPSEDKVT
+230 AES
-241 DTPTEP
+241 
-247 TPSEDKVEEVPAESK
+247 TPSEDKATDASAEQKPSEDEVEEVPAESK

-269 ETGGGRVIGTEDKV
+269 ETGGGQVIGTEDKV

-306 DTETTVTPGEE
+306 ETETTVTPGEE
-317 QPVSP
+317 KPVSP

-343 KQVTVIKYETSYVKD
+343 KQVTVIKYGTSYVKD

-367 VLTQGVDGKEI
+367 VLTQGVDGKQT

-397 VETIAPVTEVIA
+397 TETIEPVTEVIA

-419 ELVESLATISFA
+419 ELIESLTTISFA

-456 QTLTKKVYDSTD
+456 KTLTKKVYDSTGA
-468 VLISEEV
+468 VISEEV
-475 VSTEVVAQPV
+475 VSTEVIAQPV

-495 KAVVETTEET
+495 KSVVETTEET

-543 ITKTNGNETARELV
+543 ITKTDGNETARELV

-574 AVVRYQI
+574 AVVRYQT

-615 QTQTYKDT
+615 QTQAYKDT

-642 PIKRIVEVGTK
+642 PIKRIVEVGIK
-653 KEKTSQVLTETEVL
+653 KEETSQVLTETEVL

-707 GQVREIREV
+707 GQVSETREV
-716 ISETAPITE
+716 ISETAPVNEVLVVGTKPASTSILDKKTLTLDEFMSLTE
-725 VIAESPIEDGNNSSK
+725 EQQDAFIAKKGTVPGTTIRTGATK
-740 DTDGFKGLDDP
+740 DTLEKVEQLINLDKLNAEFVSLLNAARAAEGLSAVTYAGQGSDA
-751 IKTLKILDIKKG
+751 
-763 DIMFQNANVQFYA
+763 QNAA
-776 DDARQFENKSYGDL
+776 TARAN
-790 LSLSEDERYRLAEST
+790 
-805 INASY
+805 
-810 LSIRPYSDESLF
+810 
-822 YMWLGASDEVV
+822 
-833 SAFNT
+833 
-838 GQFIDE
+838 
-844 TKVNLYFLEYVNAD
+844 
-858 RKLLGIQPLTYDPL
+858 
-872 LLSVASTRSSEM
+872 EM
-884 ATYGDS
+884 ADHGSLRYQGTADGA
-890 QYEGQPH
+890 H
-897 TRPDGSTW
+897 KRPDGSKWTTIYTAEQTARQGW
-905 STALS
+905 RGENALQMGAALS
-910 ILPDTYESASFAENA
+910 AYSAIDEIDIANGLFTEWMNSAGHKAVMMKNLDNL
-925 QVYSVMSNPYQ
+925 QVAVGIGLNDKAI
-936 LTSEQWIAKKL
+936 E
-947 FQGWKTSPGHYANMM
+947 
-962 DADFTR
+962 
-968 TAVSVRLTTR
+968 TAFRNGVTVAML
-978 YGSRST
+978 
-984 YETNSMIGIE
+984 ELVE
-994 ILS
+994 PKP

>member
-1 MYSRTQRIQEEK
+1 MVYSRTQRIQEEK

-82 VTYYLVYRKAG
+82 VNYYLVYRKVG

-101 ANTGVLAGAIGA
+101 ESTGVLAGAIGA
-113 GLLLVGITVG
+113 GLLLVGVTVG
-123 RKNQRLVRSAMT
+123 RKNQRMVRSAMT
-135 LTLVGGSIVF
+135 LTLVGGSLVF

-158 YGQTQTLTVGTALPD
+158 YGQAQTLTVGAALPD

-185 YLEGQ
+185 YLEGK
-190 KQSSETSP
+190 KQSSDTSP
-198 ALPTGL
+198 TLPTGS
-204 IDKAEEIENLPV
+204 IDKAEENENLLV
-216 QSTQPADE
+216 QPPQPADK

-230 TEPIPSEDKVT
+230 AES
-241 DTPTEP
+241 
-247 TPSEDKVEEVPAESK
+247 TPSEDKATDASAEQKPSEDEVEEVPAESK

-269 ETGGGRVIGTEDKV
+269 ETGGGQVIGTEDKV

-306 DTETTVTPGEE
+306 ETETTVTPGEE
-317 QPVSP
+317 KPVSP

-343 KQVTVIKYETSYVKD
+343 KQVTVIKYGTSYVKD

-367 VLTQGVDGKEI
+367 VLTQGVDGKQT

-397 VETIAPVTEVIA
+397 TETIEPVTEVIA
-409 YNDEVSKNRE
+409 YNDEVSKNLE
-419 ELVESLATISFA
+419 ELIESLATISFA
-431 TERRAN
+431 TERRGN

-456 QTLTKKVYDSTD
+456 KTLTKKVYDSTGA
-468 VLISEEV
+468 VISEEV
-475 VSTEVVAQPV
+475 VSTEVIAQPV

-495 KAVVETTEET
+495 KSVVETTEET

-574 AVVRYQI
+574 AVVRYQT

-615 QTQTYKDT
+615 QTQAYKDT

-642 PIKRIVEVGTK
+642 PIKRIVEVGIK
-653 KEKTSQVLTETEVL
+653 KEETSQVLTETEVL

-707 GQVREIREV
+707 GQVSETREV
-716 ISETAPITE
+716 ISETAPVNEVLVVGTKPASTSILDKKTLTLDEFMSLTE
-725 VIAESPIEDGNNSSK
+725 EQQDAFIAKKGTVPGTTIRTGATK
-740 DTDGFKGLDDP
+740 DTLEKVEQLINLDKLNAEFVSLLNAARAAEGLSAVTYAGQGSDA
-751 IKTLKILDIKKG
+751 
-763 DIMFQNANVQFYA
+763 QNAA
-776 DDARQFENKSYGDL
+776 TARAN
-790 LSLSEDERYRLAEST
+790 
-805 INASY
+805 
-810 LSIRPYSDESLF
+810 
-822 YMWLGASDEVV
+822 
-833 SAFNT
+833 
-838 GQFIDE
+838 
-844 TKVNLYFLEYVNAD
+844 
-858 RKLLGIQPLTYDPL
+858 
-872 LLSVASTRSSEM
+872 EM
-884 ATYGDS
+884 ADHGSLRYQGTADGA
-890 QYEGQPH
+890 H
-897 TRPDGSTW
+897 KRPDGSKWTTIY
-905 STALS
+905 TAEQ
-910 ILPDTYESASFAENA
+910 TARQGWRGENA
-925 QVYSVMSNPYQ
+925 LQMGSSLSAYSAINESRIANNLFTEWMNSAGHKAVMMKNLDNLQVAVGIGLNDKAIE
-936 LTSEQWIAKKL
+936 TT
-947 FQGWKTSPGHYANMM
+947 FNQGVTVAMLELVEPKP
-962 DADFTR
+962 
-968 TAVSVRLTTR
+968 
-978 YGSRST
+978 
-984 YETNSMIGIE
+984 
-994 ILS
+994 

>member
-1 MYSRTQRIQEEK
+1 MVYSRTQRIQEEK

-48 KTAEVRYDY
+48 KTTEVRYDY
-57 VTTEELTEAEKKA
+57 VTTEELTEAEKNA

-82 VTYYLVYRKAG
+82 VNYYLVYRKVG

-101 ANTGVLAGAIGA
+101 ESTGVLAGAIGA
-113 GLLLVGITVG
+113 GLLLVGVTVG
-123 RKNQRLVRSAMT
+123 RKNQRMVRSAMT
-135 LTLVGGSIVF
+135 LTLVGGSLVF

-158 YGQTQTLTVGTALPD
+158 YGQTQTLTVGSALPD

-190 KQSSETSP
+190 KQSRETSP
-198 ALPTGL
+198 ALPTSS
-204 IDKAEEIENLPV
+204 IDMAEENENLPV
-216 QSTQPADE
+216 QPTQPADK

-230 TEPIPSEDKVT
+230 AESTPSEDKAT
-241 DTPTEP
+241 DASAEQK
-247 TPSEDKVEEVPAESK
+247 PSEDKVEEVPAESK

-269 ETGGGRVIGTEDKV
+269 ETGGGQVIGTEDKV

-306 DTETTVTPGEE
+306 ETETTVTPGEE
-317 QPVSP
+317 KPVSP

-343 KQVTVIKYETSYVKD
+343 KQVTVIKYGTSYVKD

-367 VLTQGVDGKEI
+367 VLTQGVDGKQT

-397 VETIAPVTEVIA
+397 TETIEPVTEVIA

-419 ELVESLATISFA
+419 ELIESLATTSFA

-456 QTLTKKVYDSTD
+456 KTLTKKVYDSTGA
-468 VLISEEV
+468 VISEEV
-475 VSTEVVAQPV
+475 VSTEVIAQPV

-495 KAVVETTEET
+495 KSVVETTEET

-557 KEERVEPVNE
+557 KEERVEPINE

-574 AVVRYQI
+574 AVVRYQT

-615 QTQTYKDT
+615 QTQAYKDT

-642 PIKRIVEVGTK
+642 PIKRIVEVGIK
-653 KEKTSQVLTETEVL
+653 KEETSQVLTETEVL

-707 GQVREIREV
+707 GQVSETREV
-716 ISETAPITE
+716 ISETAPVNEVLVVGTKPASTSILDKKTLTLDEFMSLTE
-725 VIAESPIEDGNNSSK
+725 EQQDAFIAKKGTVPGTTIRTGATK
-740 DTDGFKGLDDP
+740 DTLEKVEQLINLDKLNAEFVSLLNAARAAEGLSAVTYAGQGSDA
-751 IKTLKILDIKKG
+751 
-763 DIMFQNANVQFYA
+763 QNAA
-776 DDARQFENKSYGDL
+776 TARAN
-790 LSLSEDERYRLAEST
+790 
-805 INASY
+805 
-810 LSIRPYSDESLF
+810 
-822 YMWLGASDEVV
+822 
-833 SAFNT
+833 
-838 GQFIDE
+838 
-844 TKVNLYFLEYVNAD
+844 
-858 RKLLGIQPLTYDPL
+858 
-872 LLSVASTRSSEM
+872 EM
-884 ATYGDS
+884 ADHGSLRYQGTADGA
-890 QYEGQPH
+890 H
-897 TRPDGSTW
+897 KRPDGSKWTTIY
-905 STALS
+905 TAEQ
-910 ILPDTYESASFAENA
+910 TARQGWRGENA
-925 QVYSVMSNPYQ
+925 LQMGSSLSAYSAINESRIANNLFTEWMNSAGHKAVMMKNLDNLQV
-936 LTSEQWIAKKL
+936 
-947 FQGWKTSPGHYANMM
+947 
-962 DADFTR
+962 
-968 TAVSVRLTTR
+968 AVGIGLNDKAIETTFR
-978 YGSRST
+978 NGVT
-984 YETNSMIGIE
+984 VAMLELVE
-994 ILS
+994 PKP

>member
-1 MYSRTQRIQEEK
+1 MVYSRTQRIQEEK
-13 KQRLRYGI
+13 KRRLRYGI

-57 VTTEELTEAEKKA
+57 VTTEELTEAEKNA

-82 VTYYLVYRKAG
+82 VNYYLVYRKVG

-101 ANTGVLAGAIGA
+101 ESTGVLAGVIGA

-123 RKNQRLVRSAMT
+123 RKNQRMVRSAMT
-135 LTLVGGSIVF
+135 LTLVGGSLVF
-145 TSVSAVTVAQLAQ
+145 TSVSAVTVAQLVQ
-158 YGQTQTLTVGTALPD
+158 YGQTQTLTVGSALPD

-190 KQSSETSP
+190 KQSRETSS
-198 ALPTGL
+198 ALPMGS
-204 IDKAEEIENLPV
+204 IDKAEENENLLV
-216 QSTQPADE
+216 QPTQPADE

-230 TEPIPSEDKVT
+230 AESTPSEDKAT
-241 DTPTEP
+241 DASAEQKL
-247 TPSEDKVEEVPAESK
+247 SEDKVEEVPAESK

-269 ETGGGRVIGTEDKV
+269 ETGGGQVIGTEEKV

-295 PAPVEKPAVPG
+295 PASVEKPAVPG
-306 DTETTVTPGEE
+306 ETETTVTPGEE
-317 QPVSP
+317 KPVSP

-343 KQVTVIKYETSYVKD
+343 KQVTVIKYGTSYVKD
-358 TSLPAGESK
+358 TSLQAGESK

-397 VETIAPVTEVIA
+397 TETIEPVTEVIA

-456 QTLTKKVYDSTD
+456 KTLTKKVYDSTGT
-468 VLISEEV
+468 VISEEV
-475 VSTEVVAQPV
+475 VSTEVIAQPV

-495 KAVVETTEET
+495 KSVVETTEET

-528 TLTKGRKGTLTQTYR
+528 TLTKGRKGILTQTYR
-543 ITKTNGNETARELV
+543 ITKTDGNETARELV
-557 KEERVEPVNE
+557 KEERVEPINE

-574 AVVRYQI
+574 SVVRYQT

-642 PIKRIVEVGTK
+642 PIKRIVEVGIK
-653 KEKTSQVLTETEVL
+653 KEETSQVLTETEVL

-682 ETKIKVQGVNGERK
+682 ETKIKIQGVNGERK

-707 GQVREIREV
+707 GQVSETREV
-716 ISETAPITE
+716 ISETAPVNE
-725 VIAESPIEDGNNSSK
+725 VLVVGTKPASESL
-740 DTDGFKGLDDP
+740 LDK
-751 IKTLKILDIKKG
+751 KTLTLDEFMSLTEEQQDAFIAKKG
-763 DIMFQNANVQFYA
+763 GVTGTSIRGGATKETFEKVETLINLDKLNAEFVRLLNAARAAEGLSAVTYAGQGSDAQNAA
-776 DDARQFENKSYGDL
+776 TARAN
-790 LSLSEDERYRLAEST
+790 
-805 INASY
+805 
-810 LSIRPYSDESLF
+810 
-822 YMWLGASDEVV
+822 
-833 SAFNT
+833 
-838 GQFIDE
+838 
-844 TKVNLYFLEYVNAD
+844 
-858 RKLLGIQPLTYDPL
+858 
-872 LLSVASTRSSEM
+872 EM
-884 ATYGDS
+884 ADHGSLRYQGVLA
-890 QYEGQPH
+890 GAH
-897 TRPDGSTW
+897 KRPDGSHWTTIYTAEQTARQGW
-905 STALS
+905 RGENALQFGTALTARMAANETELAS
-910 ILPDTYESASFAENA
+910 DLFDEWMRSAGHKAVMMKNLDNL
-925 QVYSVMSNPYQ
+925 QVAVGIGLNDKAIE
-936 LTSEQWIAKKL
+936 TT
-947 FQGWKTSPGHYANMM
+947 FNQGVTVAMLELVEPKP
-962 DADFTR
+962 
-968 TAVSVRLTTR
+968 
-978 YGSRST
+978 
-984 YETNSMIGIE
+984 
-994 ILS
+994 

>member
-1 MYSRTQRIQEEK
+1 MVYSRTQRIQEEK

-57 VTTEELTEAEKKA
+57 VTTEELTEAEKNA
-70 IFTELPAQVTED
+70 IFTELPAQVIED
-82 VTYYLVYRKAG
+82 VNYYLVYRKVG
-93 SSILPQTG
+93 SSVLPQTG
-101 ANTGVLAGAIGA
+101 ESTGVLAGAIGA

-123 RKNQRLVRSAMT
+123 RKNQRMVRSAMT
-135 LTLVGGSIVF
+135 LTLVGGSLVF

-158 YGQTQTLTVGTALPD
+158 YGQAQTLTVGAALPD

-185 YLEGQ
+185 YLEGK
-190 KQSSETSP
+190 KQSSDTSP
-198 ALPTGL
+198 TLPTGS
-204 IDKAEEIENLPV
+204 IDKAEENENLLV
-216 QSTQPADE
+216 QPTQPADK

-230 TEPIPSEDKVT
+230 AESTPSEDKAT
-241 DTPTEP
+241 DASAEQK
-247 TPSEDKVEEVPAESK
+247 PSEDKVEEVPAESK

-269 ETGGGRVIGTEDKV
+269 ETGGGQVIGTEDKV
-283 ISETEKPVQPEI
+283 ISETEKSVQPEI
-295 PAPVEKPAVPG
+295 PASVEKPAVPG
-306 DTETTVTPGEE
+306 ETETTVTPGEE
-317 QPVSP
+317 KPVSP

-343 KQVTVIKYETSYVKD
+343 KQVTVIKYGTSYVKD

-367 VLTQGVDGKEI
+367 VLTQGVDGKQT

-397 VETIAPVTEVIA
+397 TETIEPVTEVIA

-419 ELVESLATISFA
+419 ELIESLTTISFA

-456 QTLTKKVYDSTD
+456 KTLTKKVYDSTGA
-468 VLISEEV
+468 VISEEV
-475 VSTEVVAQPV
+475 VSTEVIAQPV

-495 KAVVETTEET
+495 KSVVETTEET

-574 AVVRYQI
+574 AVVRYQT

-615 QTQTYKDT
+615 QIQTYKDT

-642 PIKRIVEVGTK
+642 PIKRIVEVGIK
-653 KEKTSQVLTETEVL
+653 KEETSQVLTETEVL

-707 GQVREIREV
+707 GQVSETREV
-716 ISETAPITE
+716 ISETAPVNEVLVVGTKPASTSLLDKKTLTLDEFMSLTE
-725 VIAESPIEDGNNSSK
+725 EQQDAFIAKKGTVPGTTIRTGATK
-740 DTDGFKGLDDP
+740 DTLEKVEQLINLDKLNAEFVSLLNAARAAEGLSAVTYAGQGSDA
-751 IKTLKILDIKKG
+751 
-763 DIMFQNANVQFYA
+763 QNAA
-776 DDARQFENKSYGDL
+776 TARAN
-790 LSLSEDERYRLAEST
+790 
-805 INASY
+805 
-810 LSIRPYSDESLF
+810 
-822 YMWLGASDEVV
+822 
-833 SAFNT
+833 
-838 GQFIDE
+838 
-844 TKVNLYFLEYVNAD
+844 
-858 RKLLGIQPLTYDPL
+858 
-872 LLSVASTRSSEM
+872 EM
-884 ATYGDS
+884 ADHGSLRYQGTADGA
-890 QYEGQPH
+890 H
-897 TRPDGSTW
+897 KRPDGSKWTTIYTAEQTARQGW
-905 STALS
+905 RGENALQLGSALS
-910 ILPDTYESASFAENA
+910 AYSAIDESSIANSLFNEWMNSAGHKAVMMKNLDNL
-925 QVYSVMSNPYQ
+925 QV
-936 LTSEQWIAKKL
+936 
-947 FQGWKTSPGHYANMM
+947 
-962 DADFTR
+962 
-968 TAVSVRLTTR
+968 AVGIGLNDKAIETTFR
-978 YGSRST
+978 NGVT
-984 YETNSMIGIE
+984 VAMLELVE
-994 ILS
+994 PKP

>member
-1 MYSRTQRIQEEK
+1 MVYSRTQRIQEEK

-57 VTTEELTEAEKKA
+57 VTTEELTEVEKKA

-82 VTYYLVYRKAG
+82 VNYYLVYRKVG

-101 ANTGVLAGAIGA
+101 ESTGVLAGAIGA

-135 LTLVGGSIVF
+135 LTLVGGSLVF

-158 YGQTQTLTVGTALPD
+158 YGQTQTLTVGAALPD

-185 YLEGQ
+185 YLEGK

-198 ALPTGL
+198 TLPTGS
-204 IDKAEEIENLPV
+204 IDKAEENENLPV
-216 QSTQPADE
+216 QPTQPVDE

-230 TEPIPSEDKVT
+230 AESTPSEDKVT
-241 DTPTEP
+241 DASAEQK
-247 TPSEDKVEEVPAESK
+247 PSEDKVEEVPVESK

-269 ETGGGRVIGTEDKV
+269 ETGSGQVIGTEDKV
-283 ISETEKPVQPEI
+283 ISETGKPVQPEI
-295 PAPVEKPAVPG
+295 PAPVEKPAVPWE
-306 DTETTVTPGEE
+306 TETTVIPGEE
-317 QPVSP
+317 KPVSP

-343 KQVTVIKYETSYVKD
+343 KQVTVIKYGTSYVKD

-367 VLTQGVDGKEI
+367 VLTQGVDGKQT

-386 NNVETAREIVA
+386 NNVETAREIV
-397 VETIAPVTEVIA
+397 VTETIEPVTEVIA

-419 ELVESLATISFA
+419 ELIESLTTVSFA

-456 QTLTKKVYDSTD
+456 KTLTKKVYDSTGA
-468 VLISEEV
+468 VISEEV
-475 VSTEVVAQPV
+475 VSTEVVTQPV

-495 KAVVETTEET
+495 KSVVETTEET

-543 ITKTNGNETARELV
+543 ITKTNSNETARELV

-574 AVVRYQI
+574 AVVRYQT

-642 PIKRIVEVGTK
+642 PIKRIVEVGIK
-653 KEKTSQVLTETEVL
+653 KEETSQVLTETEVL

-707 GQVREIREV
+707 GQVSENREV
-716 ISETAPITE
+716 ISETAPVNEVLVVGTKLASTSLLDKKTLTLDEFMSLTE
-725 VIAESPIEDGNNSSK
+725 EQQDAFIAKKGTVPGTTIRTGATK
-740 DTDGFKGLDDP
+740 DTLEKVESLINLDKLNAEFVNLLNAARAAEGLSAVTYAGQGSDA
-751 IKTLKILDIKKG
+751 
-763 DIMFQNANVQFYA
+763 QNAA
-776 DDARQFENKSYGDL
+776 TARAN
-790 LSLSEDERYRLAEST
+790 
-805 INASY
+805 
-810 LSIRPYSDESLF
+810 
-822 YMWLGASDEVV
+822 
-833 SAFNT
+833 
-838 GQFIDE
+838 
-844 TKVNLYFLEYVNAD
+844 
-858 RKLLGIQPLTYDPL
+858 
-872 LLSVASTRSSEM
+872 EM
-884 ATYGDS
+884 ADHGSLRYQGTIAGA
-890 QYEGQPH
+890 H
-897 TRPDGSTW
+897 MRPDGSKWTTIYTAEQVARQGW
-905 STALS
+905 RGENALQLGSALS
-910 ILPDTYESASFAENA
+910 AYSAIDESRIANSLFTEWMNSASHKAVMMKDLDNL
-925 QVYSVMSNPYQ
+925 QV
-936 LTSEQWIAKKL
+936 
-947 FQGWKTSPGHYANMM
+947 
-962 DADFTR
+962 
-968 TAVSVRLTTR
+968 AVGIGLNDKAIDTTFR
-978 YGSRST
+978 NGVT
-984 YETNSMIGIE
+984 VAMLELVE
-994 ILS
+994 PKP

>member
-1 MYSRTQRIQEEK
+1 MVYSRTQRIQEEK

-82 VTYYLVYRKAG
+82 VNYYLVYRKVG

-101 ANTGVLAGAIGA
+101 ESTGVLAGAIGA
-113 GLLLVGITVG
+113 GLLLVGVTVG
-123 RKNQRLVRSAMT
+123 RKNQRMVRSAMT
-135 LTLVGGSIVF
+135 LTLVGGSLVF

-158 YGQTQTLTVGTALPD
+158 YGQTQTLTVGSALPD

-185 YLEGQ
+185 YLEGK

-198 ALPTGL
+198 TLPTGS
-204 IDKAEEIENLPV
+204 IDKAEENENLLV
-216 QSTQPADE
+216 QPTQPADE

-230 TEPIPSEDKVT
+230 AESTPSEDKAT
-241 DTPTEP
+241 DASAEQK
-247 TPSEDKVEEVPAESK
+247 PSEDKVEEVPAESK

-269 ETGGGRVIGTEDKV
+269 ETGGGQVIGTEDKV

-306 DTETTVTPGEE
+306 ETETTVTPGEE
-317 QPVSP
+317 KPVSP

-331 DRPVDTVRTDVE
+331 DRPVDTVRIDVE
-343 KQVTVIKYETSYVKD
+343 KQVTVIKYGTSYVKD

-367 VLTQGVDGKEI
+367 VLTQGVDGKQT

-397 VETIAPVTEVIA
+397 TETIEPVTEVIA
-409 YNDEVSKNRE
+409 YNDEVSKNLE
-419 ELVESLATISFA
+419 ELIESLATISFA

-456 QTLTKKVYDSTD
+456 KTLTKKVYDSTGA
-468 VLISEEV
+468 VISEEV
-475 VSTEVVAQPV
+475 VSTEVIAQPV

-495 KAVVETTEET
+495 KSVVETTEET

-574 AVVRYQI
+574 AVVRYQT

-615 QTQTYKDT
+615 QTQAYKDT

-642 PIKRIVEVGTK
+642 PIKRIVEVGIK
-653 KEKTSQVLTETEVL
+653 KEETSQVLTETEVL

-707 GQVREIREV
+707 GQVSETREV
-716 ISETAPITE
+716 ISETAPVNEVLVVGTKPASTSILDKKTLTLDEFMSLTE
-725 VIAESPIEDGNNSSK
+725 EQQDAFIAKKGTVPGTTIRTGATK
-740 DTDGFKGLDDP
+740 DTLEKVEQLINLDKLNAEFVSLLNAARAAEGLSAVTYAGQGSDA
-751 IKTLKILDIKKG
+751 
-763 DIMFQNANVQFYA
+763 QNAA
-776 DDARQFENKSYGDL
+776 TARAN
-790 LSLSEDERYRLAEST
+790 
-805 INASY
+805 
-810 LSIRPYSDESLF
+810 
-822 YMWLGASDEVV
+822 
-833 SAFNT
+833 
-838 GQFIDE
+838 
-844 TKVNLYFLEYVNAD
+844 
-858 RKLLGIQPLTYDPL
+858 
-872 LLSVASTRSSEM
+872 EM
-884 ATYGDS
+884 ADHGSLRYQGTADGA
-890 QYEGQPH
+890 H
-897 TRPDGSTW
+897 KRPDGSKWTTIY
-905 STALS
+905 TAEQ
-910 ILPDTYESASFAENA
+910 TARQGWRGENA
-925 QVYSVMSNPYQ
+925 LQMGSSLSAYSAINESRIANNLFTEWMNSAGHKAVMMKNLDNLQV
-936 LTSEQWIAKKL
+936 
-947 FQGWKTSPGHYANMM
+947 
-962 DADFTR
+962 
-968 TAVSVRLTTR
+968 AVGIGLNDKAIETTFR
-978 YGSRST
+978 NGVT
-984 YETNSMIGIE
+984 VAMLELVE
-994 ILS
+994 PKP

>member
-1 MYSRTQRIQEEK
+1 MVYSRTQRIQEEK

-57 VTTEELTEAEKKA
+57 VTTEELTEVEKKA

-82 VTYYLVYRKAG
+82 VNYYLVYRKVG

-101 ANTGVLAGAIGA
+101 ESTGVLAGAIGA

-135 LTLVGGSIVF
+135 LTLVGGSLVF

-158 YGQTQTLTVGTALPD
+158 YGQTQTLTVGAALPD

-185 YLEGQ
+185 YLEGK

-198 ALPTGL
+198 TLPTGS
-204 IDKAEEIENLPV
+204 IDKAEENENLPV
-216 QSTQPADE
+216 QPTQPVDE

-230 TEPIPSEDKVT
+230 AESTPSEDKVT
-241 DTPTEP
+241 DASAEQK
-247 TPSEDKVEEVPAESK
+247 PSEDKVEEVPVESK

-269 ETGGGRVIGTEDKV
+269 ETGSGQVIGTEDKV
-283 ISETEKPVQPEI
+283 ISETGKPVQPEI
-295 PAPVEKPAVPG
+295 PAPVEKPAVSG
-306 DTETTVTPGEE
+306 ETETTVIPGEE
-317 QPVSP
+317 KPVSP

-343 KQVTVIKYETSYVKD
+343 KQVTVIKYGTSYVKD

-367 VLTQGVDGKEI
+367 VLTQGVDGKQT

-397 VETIAPVTEVIA
+397 TETIEPVTEVIA

-419 ELVESLATISFA
+419 ELIESLTTVSFA

-456 QTLTKKVYDSTD
+456 KTLTKKVYDSTGA
-468 VLISEEV
+468 VISEEV
-475 VSTEVVAQPV
+475 VSTEVVTQPV

-495 KAVVETTEET
+495 KSVVETTEET

-574 AVVRYQI
+574 AVVRYQT

-642 PIKRIVEVGTK
+642 PIKRIVEVGIK
-653 KEKTSQVLTETEVL
+653 KEETSQVLTETEVL

-707 GQVREIREV
+707 GQVSENREV
-716 ISETAPITE
+716 ISETAPVNEVLVVGTKPASTSLLDKKTLTLDEFMSLTE
-725 VIAESPIEDGNNSSK
+725 EQQDAFIAKKGTVPGTTIRTGATK
-740 DTDGFKGLDDP
+740 DTLEKVESLINLDKLNAEFVNLLNAARAAEGLSAVTYAGQGSDA
-751 IKTLKILDIKKG
+751 
-763 DIMFQNANVQFYA
+763 QNAA
-776 DDARQFENKSYGDL
+776 TARAN
-790 LSLSEDERYRLAEST
+790 
-805 INASY
+805 
-810 LSIRPYSDESLF
+810 
-822 YMWLGASDEVV
+822 
-833 SAFNT
+833 
-838 GQFIDE
+838 
-844 TKVNLYFLEYVNAD
+844 
-858 RKLLGIQPLTYDPL
+858 
-872 LLSVASTRSSEM
+872 EM
-884 ATYGDS
+884 ADHGSLRYQGTIAGA
-890 QYEGQPH
+890 H
-897 TRPDGSTW
+897 MRPDGSKWTTIYTAEQVARQGW
-905 STALS
+905 RGENALQLGSALS
-910 ILPDTYESASFAENA
+910 AYSAIDESRIANSLFTEWMNSASHKAVMMKDLDNL
-925 QVYSVMSNPYQ
+925 QV
-936 LTSEQWIAKKL
+936 
-947 FQGWKTSPGHYANMM
+947 
-962 DADFTR
+962 
-968 TAVSVRLTTR
+968 AVGIGLNDKAIDTTFR
-978 YGSRST
+978 NGVT
-984 YETNSMIGIE
+984 VAMLELVE
-994 ILS
+994 PKP

>member
-1 MYSRTQRIQEEK
+1 MVYSRTQRIQEEK

-82 VTYYLVYRKAG
+82 VNYYLVYRKVG

-101 ANTGVLAGAIGA
+101 ESTGVLAGAIGA

-123 RKNQRLVRSAMT
+123 RKNQRMVRSAMT
-135 LTLVGGSIVF
+135 LTLVGGSLVF

-158 YGQTQTLTVGTALPD
+158 YGQAQTLTVGAALPD

-185 YLEGQ
+185 YLEGK
-190 KQSSETSP
+190 KQSSDTSP
-198 ALPTGL
+198 TLPTGS
-204 IDKAEEIENLPV
+204 IDKAEENENLLV
-216 QSTQPADE
+216 QPTQPADK

-230 TEPIPSEDKVT
+230 AESTPSEDKAT
-241 DTPTEP
+241 DASAEQK
-247 TPSEDKVEEVPAESK
+247 PSEDKVEEVPAESK

-269 ETGGGRVIGTEDKV
+269 ETGGGQVIGTEDKV

-306 DTETTVTPGEE
+306 ETETTVTPGEE
-317 QPVSP
+317 KPVSP

-343 KQVTVIKYETSYVKD
+343 KQVTVIKYGTSYVKD

-367 VLTQGVDGKEI
+367 VLTQGVDGKQT

-397 VETIAPVTEVIA
+397 TETIEPVTEVIA
-409 YNDEVSKNRE
+409 YNDEISKNRE
-419 ELVESLATISFA
+419 ELIESLTTISFA

-456 QTLTKKVYDSTD
+456 KTLTKKVYDSTGA
-468 VLISEEV
+468 VISEEV
-475 VSTEVVAQPV
+475 VSTEVIAQPV

-495 KAVVETTEET
+495 KSVVETTEET

-574 AVVRYQI
+574 AVVRYQT

-615 QTQTYKDT
+615 QIQTYKDT

-642 PIKRIVEVGTK
+642 PIKRIVEVGIK
-653 KEKTSQVLTETEVL
+653 KEETSQVLTETEVL

-707 GQVREIREV
+707 GQVSETREV
-716 ISETAPITE
+716 ISETAPVNEVLVVGTKPASTSLLDKKTLTLDEFMSLTE
-725 VIAESPIEDGNNSSK
+725 EQQDAFIAKKGTVPGTTIRTGATK
-740 DTDGFKGLDDP
+740 DTLEKVEQLINLDKLNAEFVRLLNAARAAEGLSAVTYAGQGSDA
-751 IKTLKILDIKKG
+751 
-763 DIMFQNANVQFYA
+763 QNAA
-776 DDARQFENKSYGDL
+776 TARAN
-790 LSLSEDERYRLAEST
+790 
-805 INASY
+805 
-810 LSIRPYSDESLF
+810 
-822 YMWLGASDEVV
+822 
-833 SAFNT
+833 
-838 GQFIDE
+838 
-844 TKVNLYFLEYVNAD
+844 
-858 RKLLGIQPLTYDPL
+858 
-872 LLSVASTRSSEM
+872 EM
-884 ATYGDS
+884 ADHGSLRYQGVPA
-890 QYEGQPH
+890 GAH
-897 TRPDGSTW
+897 KRPDGSHWTTIYTAEQTARQGW
-905 STALS
+905 RGENALQMGAALS
-910 ILPDTYESASFAENA
+910 AYSAINESRIANNLFTEWMNSAGHKAVMMKNLDNL
-925 QVYSVMSNPYQ
+925 QV
-936 LTSEQWIAKKL
+936 
-947 FQGWKTSPGHYANMM
+947 
-962 DADFTR
+962 
-968 TAVSVRLTTR
+968 AVGIGLNDKAIETTFR
-978 YGSRST
+978 NGVT
-984 YETNSMIGIE
+984 VAMLELVE
-994 ILS
+994 PKP

>member
-1 MYSRTQRIQEEK
+1 MVYSRTQRIQEEK

-82 VTYYLVYRKAG
+82 VNYYLVYRKVG

-101 ANTGVLAGAIGA
+101 ESTGVLAGAIGA
-113 GLLLVGITVG
+113 GLLLVGVTVG
-123 RKNQRLVRSAMT
+123 RKNQRMVRSAMT
-135 LTLVGGSIVF
+135 LTLVGGSLVF

-158 YGQTQTLTVGTALPD
+158 YGQTQTLTVGSALPD

-185 YLEGQ
+185 YLEGK
-190 KQSSETSP
+190 KQSSDTSP
-198 ALPTGL
+198 TLPTGS
-204 IDKAEEIENLPV
+204 IDKAEENENLLV
-216 QSTQPADE
+216 QPTQPADK

-230 TEPIPSEDKVT
+230 AESTPSEDKAT
-241 DTPTEP
+241 DASAEQK
-247 TPSEDKVEEVPAESK
+247 PSEDKVEEVPAESK

-269 ETGGGRVIGTEDKV
+269 ETGGGQVIGTEDKV
-283 ISETEKPVQPEI
+283 ISETEKSVQPEI
-295 PAPVEKPAVPG
+295 PASVEKPAVPG
-306 DTETTVTPGEE
+306 ETETTVTPGEE
-317 QPVSP
+317 KPVSP

-343 KQVTVIKYETSYVKD
+343 KQVTVIKYGTSYVKD

-367 VLTQGVDGKEI
+367 VLTQGVDGKQT

-397 VETIAPVTEVIA
+397 TETIEPVTEVIA
-409 YNDEVSKNRE
+409 YNDEISKNRE
-419 ELVESLATISFA
+419 ELIESLATTSFA

-456 QTLTKKVYDSTD
+456 KTLTKKVYDSTGA
-468 VLISEEV
+468 VISEEV
-475 VSTEVVAQPV
+475 VSTEVIAQPV

-495 KAVVETTEET
+495 KSVVETTEET

-574 AVVRYQI
+574 AVVRYQT

-642 PIKRIVEVGTK
+642 PIKRIVEVGIK
-653 KEKTSQVLTETEVL
+653 KEETSQVLTETEVL

-674 EDPNLPEG
+674 EDPNFPEG

-707 GQVREIREV
+707 GQVSETREV
-716 ISETAPITE
+716 ISETAPVNE
-725 VIAESPIEDGNNSSK
+725 VLVVGTKPASTSL
-740 DTDGFKGLDDP
+740 LDK
-751 IKTLKILDIKKG
+751 KTLTLDEFMSLTEEQQDAFIAKKG
-763 DIMFQNANVQFYA
+763 GVTGTSIRGGATKETFEKVETLINLDKLNAEFVRLLNAARAAEGLSAVTYAGQGSDAQNAA
-776 DDARQFENKSYGDL
+776 TARAN
-790 LSLSEDERYRLAEST
+790 
-805 INASY
+805 
-810 LSIRPYSDESLF
+810 
-822 YMWLGASDEVV
+822 
-833 SAFNT
+833 
-838 GQFIDE
+838 
-844 TKVNLYFLEYVNAD
+844 
-858 RKLLGIQPLTYDPL
+858 
-872 LLSVASTRSSEM
+872 EM
-884 ATYGDS
+884 ADHGSLRYQGTADGA
-890 QYEGQPH
+890 H
-897 TRPDGSTW
+897 KRPDGSKWTTIYTAEQTARQGW
-905 STALS
+905 RGENALQLGSALS
-910 ILPDTYESASFAENA
+910 AYSAIDESSIANSLFNEWMNSAGHKAVMMKNLDNL
-925 QVYSVMSNPYQ
+925 QV
-936 LTSEQWIAKKL
+936 
-947 FQGWKTSPGHYANMM
+947 
-962 DADFTR
+962 
-968 TAVSVRLTTR
+968 AVGIGLNDKAIETTFR
-978 YGSRST
+978 NGVT
-984 YETNSMIGIE
+984 VAMLELVE
-994 ILS
+994 PKP

>member
-37 LLTSLSVHAQT
+37 LLTSLSVQAQT

-57 VTTEELTEAEKKA
+57 VTTEELTESEKKA
-70 IFTELPAQVTED
+70 IFTELPVQVTED

-93 SSILPQTG
+93 ASMLPQTG

-135 LTLVGGSIVF
+135 LTLVGGSLVF

-158 YGQTQTLTVGTALPD
+158 YGQTQTLTVGSALPD

-190 KQSSETSP
+190 KQSRETSP
-198 ALPTGL
+198 ALPMGS

-216 QSTQPADE
+216 QPTQPVDE
-224 NKSDIP
+224 NTSDIP
-230 TEPIPSEDKVT
+230 TEPVPSEDKVT
-241 DTPTEP
+241 DTPAEP

-262 PAEKPVE
+262 PVEKPVE
-269 ETGGGRVIGTEDKV
+269 ETGGSQVIGTEDKV
-283 ISETEKPVQPEI
+283 ISETEKPVRPEI
-295 PAPVEKPAVPG
+295 PAPVEKPAVPW

-317 QPVSP
+317 KPVSP

-343 KQVTVIKYETSYVKD
+343 KQVTVIKYGTSYVKD
-358 TSLPAGESK
+358 TSLQAGESK

-397 VETIAPVTEVIA
+397 TETIEPVTEVIA

-419 ELVESLATISFA
+419 ELVESLTTISFA

-456 QTLTKKVYDSTD
+456 KTLTKKVYDSTGT
-468 VLISEEV
+468 VISEEV
-475 VSTEVVAQPV
+475 VSTEVITQPV

-495 KAVVETTEET
+495 KSVVETTEET

-528 TLTKGRKGTLTQTYR
+528 TLTEGRKGTLTQTYR
-543 ITKTNGNETARELV
+543 ITKTDGNETARELV

-574 AVVRYQI
+574 AVVRYQT

-615 QTQTYKDT
+615 QIQTYKDT

-642 PIKRIVEVGTK
+642 PIKRIVEVGIK
-653 KEKTSQVLTETEVL
+653 KEETSQVLTETEVL

-707 GQVREIREV
+707 GQVSETREV
-716 ISETAPITE
+716 ISETAPVNEVLVVGTKPASTSLLDKKTLTLDEFMSLTE
-725 VIAESPIEDGNNSSK
+725 EQQDAFIAKKGTVPGTTIRTGATK
-740 DTDGFKGLDDP
+740 DTLEKVEQLINLDKLNAEFVSLLNAARAAEGLSAVTYAGQGSDA
-751 IKTLKILDIKKG
+751 
-763 DIMFQNANVQFYA
+763 QNAA
-776 DDARQFENKSYGDL
+776 TARAN
-790 LSLSEDERYRLAEST
+790 
-805 INASY
+805 
-810 LSIRPYSDESLF
+810 
-822 YMWLGASDEVV
+822 
-833 SAFNT
+833 
-838 GQFIDE
+838 
-844 TKVNLYFLEYVNAD
+844 
-858 RKLLGIQPLTYDPL
+858 
-872 LLSVASTRSSEM
+872 EM
-884 ATYGDS
+884 ADHGSLRYQGTADGA
-890 QYEGQPH
+890 H
-897 TRPDGSTW
+897 KRPDGSKWTTIYTAEQTARQGW
-905 STALS
+905 RGENALQMGAALS
-910 ILPDTYESASFAENA
+910 AYSAIDEIDIANGLFTEWMRSAGHKAVMMKNLDDL
-925 QVYSVMSNPYQ
+925 QVAVGIGLNDKAIE
-936 LTSEQWIAKKL
+936 TT
-947 FQGWKTSPGHYANMM
+947 FNQGVTVAMLELVEPKP
-962 DADFTR
+962 
-968 TAVSVRLTTR
+968 
-978 YGSRST
+978 
-984 YETNSMIGIE
+984 
-994 ILS
+994 

>member
-1 MYSRTQRIQEEK
+1 MVYSRTQRIQEEK

-57 VTTEELTEAEKKA
+57 VTTEELTEAEKNA
-70 IFTELPAQVTED
+70 IFTELPAQVIED
-82 VTYYLVYRKAG
+82 VNYYLVYRKVG
-93 SSILPQTG
+93 SSVLPQTG
-101 ANTGVLAGAIGA
+101 ESTGVLAGAIGA

-123 RKNQRLVRSAMT
+123 RKNQRMVRSAMT
-135 LTLVGGSIVF
+135 LTLVGGSLVF

-158 YGQTQTLTVGTALPD
+158 YGQAQTLTVGAALPD

-185 YLEGQ
+185 YLEGK
-190 KQSSETSP
+190 KQSSDTSP
-198 ALPTGL
+198 TLPTGS
-204 IDKAEEIENLPV
+204 IDKAEENENLLV
-216 QSTQPADE
+216 QPTQPADK

-230 TEPIPSEDKVT
+230 AESTPSEDKAT
-241 DTPTEP
+241 DASAEQK
-247 TPSEDKVEEVPAESK
+247 PSEDKVEEVPAESK

-269 ETGGGRVIGTEDKV
+269 ETGGGQVIGTEDKV
-283 ISETEKPVQPEI
+283 ISETEKSVQPEI
-295 PAPVEKPAVPG
+295 PASVEKPAVPG
-306 DTETTVTPGEE
+306 ETETTVTPGEE
-317 QPVSP
+317 KPVSP

-343 KQVTVIKYETSYVKD
+343 KQVTVIKYGTSYVKD

-367 VLTQGVDGKEI
+367 VLTQGVDGKQT

-397 VETIAPVTEVIA
+397 TETIEPVTEVIA
-409 YNDEVSKNRE
+409 YNDEISKNRE
-419 ELVESLATISFA
+419 ELIESLTTISFA

-456 QTLTKKVYDSTD
+456 KTLTKKVYDSTGA
-468 VLISEEV
+468 VISEEV
-475 VSTEVVAQPV
+475 VSTEVIAQPV

-495 KAVVETTEET
+495 KSVVETTEET

-574 AVVRYQI
+574 AVVRYQT

-615 QTQTYKDT
+615 QIQTYKDT

-642 PIKRIVEVGTK
+642 PIKRIVEVGIK
-653 KEKTSQVLTETEVL
+653 KEETSQVLTETEVL

-707 GQVREIREV
+707 GQVSETREV
-716 ISETAPITE
+716 ISETAPVNEVLVVGTKPASTSLLDKKTLTLDEFMSLTE
-725 VIAESPIEDGNNSSK
+725 EQQDAFIAKKGTVPGTTIRTGATK
-740 DTDGFKGLDDP
+740 DTLEKVEQLINLDKLNAEFVSLLNAARAAEGLSAVTYAGQGSDA
-751 IKTLKILDIKKG
+751 
-763 DIMFQNANVQFYA
+763 QNAA
-776 DDARQFENKSYGDL
+776 TARAN
-790 LSLSEDERYRLAEST
+790 
-805 INASY
+805 
-810 LSIRPYSDESLF
+810 
-822 YMWLGASDEVV
+822 
-833 SAFNT
+833 
-838 GQFIDE
+838 
-844 TKVNLYFLEYVNAD
+844 
-858 RKLLGIQPLTYDPL
+858 
-872 LLSVASTRSSEM
+872 EM
-884 ATYGDS
+884 ADHGSLRYQGTADGA
-890 QYEGQPH
+890 H
-897 TRPDGSTW
+897 KRPDGSKWTTIYTAEQTARQGW
-905 STALS
+905 RGENALQLGSALS
-910 ILPDTYESASFAENA
+910 AYSAIDESSIANSLFNEWMNSAGHKAVMMKNLDNL
-925 QVYSVMSNPYQ
+925 QV
-936 LTSEQWIAKKL
+936 
-947 FQGWKTSPGHYANMM
+947 
-962 DADFTR
+962 
-968 TAVSVRLTTR
+968 AVGIGLNDKAIETTFR
-978 YGSRST
+978 NGVT
-984 YETNSMIGIE
+984 VAM
-994 ILS
+994 L

>member
-1 MYSRTQRIQEEK
+1 MVYSRTQRIQEEK

-82 VTYYLVYRKAG
+82 VNYYLVYRKVG

-101 ANTGVLAGAIGA
+101 ESTGVLAGAIGA

-123 RKNQRLVRSAMT
+123 RKNQRMVRSAMT
-135 LTLVGGSIVF
+135 LVGGSLVF

-158 YGQTQTLTVGTALPD
+158 YGQAQTLTVGAALPD

-185 YLEGQ
+185 YLEGK
-190 KQSSETSP
+190 KQSRETSS
-198 ALPTGL
+198 ALPMGS
-204 IDKAEEIENLPV
+204 IDKAEENENLLV
-216 QSTQPADE
+216 QPPQPADE
-224 NKSDIP
+224 NKSDSP
-230 TEPIPSEDKVT
+230 AESTPSEDKVT
-241 DTPTEP
+241 DASAEQK
-247 TPSEDKVEEVPAESK
+247 PSEDKVEEVPAESK

-269 ETGGGRVIGTEDKV
+269 ETGGGQVIGTEDKV

-306 DTETTVTPGEE
+306 ETETTVTPGEE
-317 QPVSP
+317 KPVSP

-343 KQVTVIKYETSYVKD
+343 KQVTVIKYGTSYVKD

-367 VLTQGVDGKEI
+367 VLTQGVDGKQT

-397 VETIAPVTEVIA
+397 TETIEPVTEVIA

-419 ELVESLATISFA
+419 ELIESLATISFA

-449 AGVNGQT
+449 VGVNGQT
-456 QTLTKKVYDSTD
+456 KTLTKKVYDSTGA
-468 VLISEEV
+468 VISEEV
-475 VSTEVVAQPV
+475 VSTEVIAQPV

-495 KAVVETTEET
+495 KSVVETTEET

-528 TLTKGRKGTLTQTYR
+528 TLTEGRKGTLTQTYR
-543 ITKTNGNETARELV
+543 ITKTDGNETARELV

-574 AVVRYQI
+574 AVVRYQT

-615 QTQTYKDT
+615 QTHTYKDT

-642 PIKRIVEVGTK
+642 PIKRIVEVGIK
-653 KEKTSQVLTETEVL
+653 KEETSQVLTETEVL

-674 EDPNLPEG
+674 EDPNLSEG

-707 GQVREIREV
+707 GQVSETREV
-716 ISETAPITE
+716 ISETAPVNE
-725 VIAESPIEDGNNSSK
+725 VLVVGTKPASTSQ
-740 DTDGFKGLDDP
+740 LDK
-751 IKTLKILDIKKG
+751 KTLTLDEFMSLTEEQQDAFIAKKG
-763 DIMFQNANVQFYA
+763 GVTGTSIRGGATKETFEKVETLINLDKLNAEFVRLLNAARAAEGLSAVTYAGQGSDAQNAA
-776 DDARQFENKSYGDL
+776 TARAN
-790 LSLSEDERYRLAEST
+790 
-805 INASY
+805 
-810 LSIRPYSDESLF
+810 
-822 YMWLGASDEVV
+822 
-833 SAFNT
+833 
-838 GQFIDE
+838 
-844 TKVNLYFLEYVNAD
+844 
-858 RKLLGIQPLTYDPL
+858 
-872 LLSVASTRSSEM
+872 EM
-884 ATYGDS
+884 ADHGSLRYQGVPA
-890 QYEGQPH
+890 GAH
-897 TRPDGSTW
+897 KRPDGSHWTTIYTAEQTARQGW
-905 STALS
+905 RGENALQFGTALTARMAANETELAS
-910 ILPDTYESASFAENA
+910 DLFDEWMRSAGHKAVMMKNLDNL
-925 QVYSVMSNPYQ
+925 QVAVGIGLNDKAIE
-936 LTSEQWIAKKL
+936 TT
-947 FQGWKTSPGHYANMM
+947 FNQGVTVAMLELVEPKP
-962 DADFTR
+962 
-968 TAVSVRLTTR
+968 
-978 YGSRST
+978 
-984 YETNSMIGIE
+984 
-994 ILS
+994 

>member
-1 MYSRTQRIQEEK
+1 MVYSRTQRIQEEK

-57 VTTEELTEAEKKA
+57 VTTEELTEAEKKV

-82 VTYYLVYRKAG
+82 VNYYLVYRKAG
-93 SSILPQTG
+93 SLILPQTG
-101 ANTGVLAGAIGA
+101 ESTGVLAGAIGA

-123 RKNQRLVRSAMT
+123 RKNQRMVRSAMT
-135 LTLVGGSIVF
+135 LTMVGGSLVF

-158 YGQTQTLTVGTALPD
+158 YGQTQTLTVGAALPD

-190 KQSSETSP
+190 KQSRETSP
-198 ALPTGL
+198 ALPTSS
-204 IDKAEEIENLPV
+204 IDMAEENEHLPV

-224 NKSDIP
+224 NNAYSP
-230 TEPIPSEDKVT
+230 TTSIPSEDKVT
-241 DTPTEP
+241 DIPTEL

-262 PAEKPVE
+262 PAEKTVE
-269 ETGGGRVIGTEDKV
+269 ETGGGQVIGTEDKV
-283 ISETEKPVQPEI
+283 ISETEKPVQPEV

-306 DTETTVTPGEE
+306 GTETTVTPGEE
-317 QPVSP
+317 KPVSP

-331 DRPVDTVRTDVE
+331 NRPVDTVRTDVE
-343 KQVTVIKYETSYVKD
+343 KQVTVIKYGTSYVKD

-367 VLTQGVDGKEI
+367 VLTQGVDGKQT

-397 VETIAPVTEVIA
+397 TETIEPVTEVIA
-409 YNDEVSKNRE
+409 YNDEVYKNRE
-419 ELVESLATISFA
+419 ELIESLVTISFA

-437 ADLEVGSERVLV
+437 VDLEVGSERVLV

-456 QTLTKKVYDSTD
+456 KTLTKKVYDSTGA
-468 VLISEEV
+468 VISEEV
-475 VSTEVVAQPV
+475 VSTEVIARPV

-495 KAVVETTEET
+495 KSVVETTEET

-543 ITKTNGNETARELV
+543 ITKTNGNETVRELV

-574 AVVRYQI
+574 AVVRYQT

-642 PIKRIVEVGTK
+642 PIKRIVEVGIK
-653 KEKTSQVLTETEVL
+653 KEETSQVLTETEVL

-674 EDPNLPEG
+674 EDPNLPVG

-696 VRITRVTNNRT
+696 VLITRVTNNRT
-707 GQVREIREV
+707 GQVSETREV
-716 ISETAPITE
+716 ISETVPVNEVLVVGTKPASDSLLDKKTLTLDEFKSLTE
-725 VIAESPIEDGNNSSK
+725 EQQDAFIAKKGTVPGTTIRTGATK
-740 DTDGFKGLDDP
+740 DTLEKVEQLINLDKLNSEFISLLNAARTAEGLSAVTYAGQGSDA
-751 IKTLKILDIKKG
+751 
-763 DIMFQNANVQFYA
+763 QNAA
-776 DDARQFENKSYGDL
+776 TARAN
-790 LSLSEDERYRLAEST
+790 
-805 INASY
+805 
-810 LSIRPYSDESLF
+810 
-822 YMWLGASDEVV
+822 
-833 SAFNT
+833 
-838 GQFIDE
+838 
-844 TKVNLYFLEYVNAD
+844 
-858 RKLLGIQPLTYDPL
+858 
-872 LLSVASTRSSEM
+872 EM
-884 ATYGDS
+884 ADHGSLRYQGTADGA
-890 QYEGQPH
+890 H
-897 TRPDGSTW
+897 KRPDGSHWMT
-905 STALS
+905 
-910 ILPDTYESASFAENA
+910 IY
-925 QVYSVMSNPYQ
+925 
-936 LTSEQWIAKKL
+936 TSEQTAQ
-947 FQGWKTSPGHYANMM
+947 QGWRGENALQMGSALSAYSAIDESRIANNLFTEWMRSADHKDVMMKDLDNLQVAVGIGLNDKAIETSFNQGVTVAMLELVEPKP
-962 DADFTR
+962 
-968 TAVSVRLTTR
+968 
-978 YGSRST
+978 
-984 YETNSMIGIE
+984 
-994 ILS
+994 